1 MNKKFMNALLFSAAL
16 LSSGVIATSCK
27 DYDDD
32 IDELRNQDA
41 TLQSSLEEQLSA
53 VESSISSLQGA
64 QTGLQEDIT
73 AAQTAAQAAQT
84 AADNA
89 QDAAEKAE
97 QTAIAEAE
105 AAKEAALKAQ
115 EEAIAEVM
123 TNLNNAKAELQ
134 ALIENGVK
142 NLQGEIDANKEGIS
156 TNAENIKANQ
166 EAIAAV
172 KLDIAGI
179 QKQIES
185 LEAYQAT
192 SSKEISKLDNA
203 LQELNTNFAEAELNI
218 AENAKKIGE
227 LSLAVSDNT
236 ANIESAFTQ
245 IKGNADEIAAN
256 AAAIKENAE
265 KIAKLEAAIAAQE
278 KTLKEYTDNQIAAVQ
293 ENVDANKADIEKTQ
307 ADLAALK
314 ETVDALKYAT
324 PEEVAQVAEDIKKLN
339 EETLP
344 GIISDINDINS
355 NLEVLSTAIAR
366 GVTHV
371 SLVVGTGYDA
381 VEGVQDIWKDSELT
395 LLSAKAVRSW
405 TFGEGVVDNPVTF
418 TEGERIN
425 RTTKFLIR
433 VSPANA
439 TINDSDLQFIDS
451 EGNDLVAQGIVTATI
466 KPFEGV
472 LTRSA
477 VGTGNG
483 LFEVAVSI
491 NNPYDEAKFT
501 AATQLAGEKPSDD
514 PKNRLFAV
522 GIKDNTMKDVVRNV
536 VSEYQLTF
544 GLPNDET
551 NSTLAFTVND
561 KNVNTIQNRATGFDL
576 VDKDAKEYVWTSG
589 VADEPIFEGAKKNVE
604 EGDDRHSYKPLNVEA
619 FKPFTIQLSDEVMK
633 TATHFYVVVDR
644 GFLDGKDNQSEELA
658 WDAIEPNIVGID
670 KMYDVAET
678 GGKAEITINKNVND
692 IIGFRV
698 YAVNSNGT
706 LVDPDGRS
714 FYVQIGQAASSMS
727 WETFI
732 EANVVQTEMVS
743 DKRPMAE
750 AFSKIA
756 ANIDNSTSKWD
767 ATFEG
772 VNLNGTTYGELTGD
786 AFKLNFYDSKGNLLD
801 PTNNAS
807 DWEKVA
813 QIEAAFTQDAKDL
826 IDNYTYK
833 GVYTF
838 RDASKNVLYTLT
850 VNVTKTLPTAMPEA
864 FKPKTAQPFEGNVYT
879 CYLDWNGEAGDV
891 MGDKDLASVFYGL
904 KDEKTGHFDEAYTF
918 TFADSQAGAKE
929 GEYEDVEVVYN
940 AADGYNLS
948 VGADFISDGKEHALT
963 VGYNYGE
970 ISYRL
975 SDDGR
980 SYVTDEVE
988 VENTD
993 YAFKYVC
1000 VYDVQEWSWTKN
1012 FKGNVLTYRKD
1023 SKVTSDNIQGTSPV
1037 DQLYNATLTDIRETF
1052 KSLPAEGA
1060 EVVLYG
1066 TVGNDGKTID
1076 ESVVNEYFI
1085 PEITHNNYV
1094 ATINFKVNDAAQSD
1108 PGKGKTVNCIMRLT
1122 YKDKFGHAFDPD
1134 SNEGHVVIELPVTIK
1149 SAIE

>member
-16 LSSGVIATSCK
+16 LSSGVVATSCK

-53 VESSISSLQGA
+53 VESSISSLQTA
-64 QTGLQEDIT
+64 QTNLQNDID
-73 AAQTAAQAAQT
+73 AAKQAADEAAQAADE
-84 AADNA
+84 AAQA
-89 QDAAEKAE
+89 AAEAKQAALDG
-97 QTAIAEAE
+97 QAAAIEEATNLLN
-105 AAKEAALKAQ
+105 AAK
-115 EEAIAEVM
+115 
-123 TNLNNAKAELQ
+123 TELTE
-134 ALIENGVK
+134 LIQ
-142 NLQGEIDANKEGIS
+142 QG
-156 TNAENIKANQ
+156 
-166 EAIAAV
+166 
-172 KLDIAGI
+172 
-179 QKQIES
+179 
-185 LEAYQAT
+185 
-192 SSKEISKLDNA
+192 DNA
-203 LQELNTNFAEAELNI
+203 LQESIDAVAATLEQCEGQVESLMAFKSQTEETLASLDEAYKTLNTTVTGLSEKVTELNN
-218 AENAKKIGE
+218 EIGRIDA
-227 LSLAVSDNT
+227 AVIS
-236 ANIESAFTQ
+236 Q
-245 IKGNADEIAAN
+245 
-256 AAAIKENAE
+256 AAALDSYKQTN
-265 KIAKLEAAIAAQE
+265 
-278 KTLKEYTDNQIAAVQ
+278 DAAVEEIQ
-293 ENVDANKADIEKTQ
+293 GDL
-307 ADLAALK
+307 ADLAAQ
-314 ETVDALKYAT
+314 VDKWKGLDPAELEAMSGEIEQAKTDIAT
-324 PEEVAQVAEDIKKLN
+324 LN
-339 EETLP
+339 NQ
-344 GIISDINDINS
+344 IADINAE
-355 NLEVLSTAIAR
+355 LATLYTAIVK

-371 SLVVGTGYDA
+371 SLVVGSEYDA
-381 VEGVQDIWKDSELT
+381 VEGVQNIWDNSELT

-451 EGNDLVAQGIVTATI
+451 EGNDLIAQGIVTATI

-501 AATQLAGEKPSDD
+501 AATQLAGEKRSEE
-514 PKNRLFAV
+514 PKQRLFAV
-522 GIKDNTMKDVVRNV
+522 GIKDNTVKDVVRNV

-544 GLPNDET
+544 GFPGDET
-551 NSTLAFTVND
+551 SSTLGFTVDD
-561 KNVNTIQNRATGFDL
+561 KNVNTIQNRATDFDL
-576 VDKDAKEYVWTSG
+576 VDKDAKEYVWTNG
-589 VADEPIFEGAKKNVE
+589 VADEPIFEGSKVNVT
-604 EGDDRHSYKPLNVEA
+604 EGDDRHFYSPVNVEA
-619 FKPFTIQLSDEVMK
+619 FEPFTIQLNDEVMK

-644 GFLDGKDNQSEELA
+644 GFLDGSDNQSEELA
-658 WDAIEPNIVGID
+658 WDAIEPNIVGIN

-678 GGKAEITINKNVND
+678 SGKVEITINKNVND

-714 FYVQIGQAASSMS
+714 FYVQIGKATSSLS
-727 WETFI
+727 WETSI
-732 EANVVQTEMVS
+732 EANKVQSEMLS
-743 DKRPMAE
+743 SEWPGNLE
-750 AFSKIA
+750 AFKAIA
-756 ANIDNSTSKWD
+756 ENIDNTTSSWEAGFD
-767 ATFEG
+767 G
-772 VNLNGTTYGELTGD
+772 VYLFNDVYGELRGD
-786 AFKLNFYDSKGNLLD
+786 AFKLNFYDDKGNLLD
-801 PTNNAS
+801 PENNAA
-807 DWEKVA
+807 DWKKVA
-813 QIEAAFTQDAKDL
+813 TMKAQFTQDAKDL
-826 IDNYTYK
+826 IDNYTYE

-838 RDASKNVLYTLT
+838 RDAEKNVLYTMT
-850 VNVTKTLPTAMPEA
+850 VKVTKTLPTAMPEA
-864 FKPKTAQPFEGNVYT
+864 FKPKTAQPFEGGLYT

-891 MGDKDLASVFYGL
+891 KGDKDLASVFYGL
-904 KDEKTGHFDEAYTF
+904 KDEKSGQFDEAYTF

-940 AADGYNLS
+940 AAEGYNLS

-993 YAFKYVC
+993 YAFQYVC
-1000 VYDVQEWSWTKN
+1000 VYDVQTWAWKKGIKN
-1012 FKGNVLTYRKD
+1012 NTLTYRQAG
-1023 SKVTSDNIQGTSPV
+1023 SVTSDDIIGTSPV
-1037 DQLYNATLTDIRETF
+1037 DKLYNASLTSIRKTF
-1052 KSLPAEGA
+1052 EALPADGA

-1108 PGKGKTVNCIMRLT
+1108 PGEGKTVNCIMRLT
-1122 YKDKFGHAFDPD
+1122 YKDKFGHD
-1134 SNEGHVVIELPVTIK
+1134 VVIELPVTIK
-1149 SAIE
+1149 SAIVSE

>member
-16 LSSGVIATSCK
+16 LSSGVVATSCK

-53 VESSISSLQGA
+53 VESSISSLQTA
-64 QTGLQEDIT
+64 QTNLQNDID
-73 AAQTAAQAAQT
+73 AAKQAADEAAQAADE
-84 AADNA
+84 AAQA
-89 QDAAEKAE
+89 AAEAKQAALDG
-97 QTAIAEAE
+97 QAAAIEEATNLLN
-105 AAKEAALKAQ
+105 AAK
-115 EEAIAEVM
+115 
-123 TNLNNAKAELQ
+123 TELTE
-134 ALIENGVK
+134 LIQ
-142 NLQGEIDANKEGIS
+142 QG
-156 TNAENIKANQ
+156 
-166 EAIAAV
+166 
-172 KLDIAGI
+172 
-179 QKQIES
+179 
-185 LEAYQAT
+185 
-192 SSKEISKLDNA
+192 DNA
-203 LQELNTNFAEAELNI
+203 LQESIDAVAATLEQCEGQVESLMAFKSQTEETLASLDEAYKTLNTTVTGLSEKVTELNN
-218 AENAKKIGE
+218 EIGRIDA
-227 LSLAVSDNT
+227 AVIS
-236 ANIESAFTQ
+236 Q
-245 IKGNADEIAAN
+245 
-256 AAAIKENAE
+256 AAALDSYKQTN
-265 KIAKLEAAIAAQE
+265 
-278 KTLKEYTDNQIAAVQ
+278 DAAVEEIQ
-293 ENVDANKADIEKTQ
+293 GDL
-307 ADLAALK
+307 ADLAAQ
-314 ETVDALKYAT
+314 VDKWKGLDPAELEAMSGEIEQAKTDIAT
-324 PEEVAQVAEDIKKLN
+324 LN
-339 EETLP
+339 NQ
-344 GIISDINDINS
+344 IADINAE
-355 NLEVLSTAIAR
+355 LATLYTAIVK

-371 SLVVGTGYDA
+371 SLVVGSEYDA
-381 VEGVQDIWKDSELT
+381 VEGVQNIWDNSELT

-451 EGNDLVAQGIVTATI
+451 EGNDLIAQGIVTATI

-501 AATQLAGEKPSDD
+501 AATQLAGEKPSEE
-514 PKNRLFAV
+514 PKQRLFAV
-522 GIKDNTMKDVVRNV
+522 GIKDNTVKDVVRNV

-544 GLPNDET
+544 GFPGDET
-551 NSTLAFTVND
+551 SSTLGFTVDD
-561 KNVNTIQNRATGFDL
+561 KNVNTIQNRATDFDL
-576 VDKDAKEYVWTSG
+576 VDKDAKEYVWTNG
-589 VADEPIFEGAKKNVE
+589 VADEPIFEGSKVNVT
-604 EGDDRHSYKPLNVEA
+604 EGDDRHLYSPVNVEA
-619 FKPFTIQLSDEVMK
+619 FEPFTIQLNDEVMK

-644 GFLDGKDNQSEELA
+644 GFLDGSDNQSEELA
-658 WDAIEPNIVGID
+658 WDAIEPNIVGIN

-678 GGKAEITINKNVND
+678 SGKVEITINKNVND

-714 FYVQIGQAASSMS
+714 FYVQIGKATSSLS
-727 WETFI
+727 WETSI
-732 EANVVQTEMVS
+732 EANKVQSEMLS
-743 DKRPMAE
+743 SEWPGNLE
-750 AFSKIA
+750 AFKAIA
-756 ANIDNSTSKWD
+756 ENIDNTTSSWEAGFD
-767 ATFEG
+767 G
-772 VNLNGTTYGELTGD
+772 VYLFNDVYGELRGD
-786 AFKLNFYDSKGNLLD
+786 AFKLNFYDDKGNLLD
-801 PTNNAS
+801 PENNAA
-807 DWEKVA
+807 DWKKVA
-813 QIEAAFTQDAKDL
+813 TMKAQFTQDAKDL
-826 IDNYTYK
+826 IDNYTYE

-838 RDASKNVLYTLT
+838 RDAEKNVLYTMT
-850 VNVTKTLPTAMPEA
+850 VKVTKTLPTAMPEA
-864 FKPKTAQPFEGNVYT
+864 FKPKTAQPFEGGLYT

-891 MGDKDLASVFYGL
+891 KGDKDLASVFYGL
-904 KDEKTGHFDEAYTF
+904 KDEKSGQFDEAYTF

-940 AADGYNLS
+940 AAEGYNLS

-993 YAFKYVC
+993 YAFQYVC
-1000 VYDVQEWSWTKN
+1000 VYDVQTWAWKKGIKN
-1012 FKGNVLTYRKD
+1012 NTLTYRQAG
-1023 SKVTSDNIQGTSPV
+1023 SVTSDDIIGTSPV
-1037 DQLYNATLTDIRETF
+1037 DKLYNASLTSIRKTF
-1052 KSLPAEGA
+1052 EALPADGA

-1108 PGKGKTVNCIMRLT
+1108 PGEGKTVNCIMRLT
-1122 YKDKFGHAFDPD
+1122 YKDKFGHD
-1134 SNEGHVVIELPVTIK
+1134 VVIELPVTIK
-1149 SAIE
+1149 SAIVSE

>member
-16 LSSGVIATSCK
+16 LSSGVVATSCK

-53 VESSISSLQGA
+53 VESSISSLQTA
-64 QTGLQEDIT
+64 QTNLQNDID
-73 AAQTAAQAAQT
+73 AAKQAADEAAQAADE
-84 AADNA
+84 AAQA
-89 QDAAEKAE
+89 AAEAKQAALDG
-97 QTAIAEAE
+97 QAAAIEEATNLLN
-105 AAKEAALKAQ
+105 AAK
-115 EEAIAEVM
+115 
-123 TNLNNAKAELQ
+123 TELTE
-134 ALIENGVK
+134 LIQ
-142 NLQGEIDANKEGIS
+142 QG
-156 TNAENIKANQ
+156 
-166 EAIAAV
+166 
-172 KLDIAGI
+172 
-179 QKQIES
+179 
-185 LEAYQAT
+185 
-192 SSKEISKLDNA
+192 DNA
-203 LQELNTNFAEAELNI
+203 LQESIDAVAATLEQCEGQVESLMAFKSQTEETLASLDEAYKTLNTTVTGLSEKVTELNN
-218 AENAKKIGE
+218 EIGRIDA
-227 LSLAVSDNT
+227 AVIS
-236 ANIESAFTQ
+236 Q
-245 IKGNADEIAAN
+245 
-256 AAAIKENAE
+256 AAALDSYKQTN
-265 KIAKLEAAIAAQE
+265 
-278 KTLKEYTDNQIAAVQ
+278 DAAVEEIQ
-293 ENVDANKADIEKTQ
+293 GDL
-307 ADLAALK
+307 ADLAAQ
-314 ETVDALKYAT
+314 VDKWKGLDPAELEAMSGEIEQAKTDIAT
-324 PEEVAQVAEDIKKLN
+324 LN
-339 EETLP
+339 NQ
-344 GIISDINDINS
+344 IADINAE
-355 NLEVLSTAIAR
+355 LATLYTAIVK

-371 SLVVGTGYDA
+371 SLVVGSEYDA
-381 VEGVQDIWKDSELT
+381 VEGVQNIWDNSELT

-451 EGNDLVAQGIVTATI
+451 EGNDLIAQGIVTATI

-501 AATQLAGEKPSDD
+501 AATQLAGEKPSEE
-514 PKNRLFAV
+514 PKQRLFAV
-522 GIKDNTMKDVVRNV
+522 GIKDNTVKDVVRNV

-544 GLPNDET
+544 GFPGDET
-551 NSTLAFTVND
+551 SSTLGFTVDD
-561 KNVNTIQNRATGFDL
+561 KNVNTIQNRATDFDL
-576 VDKDAKEYVWTSG
+576 VDKDAKEYVWTNG
-589 VADEPIFEGAKKNVE
+589 VADEPIFEGSKVNVT
-604 EGDDRHSYKPLNVEA
+604 EGDDRHFYSPVNVEA
-619 FKPFTIQLSDEVMK
+619 FEPFTIQLNDEVMK

-644 GFLDGKDNQSEELA
+644 GFLDGSDNQSEELA
-658 WDAIEPNIVGID
+658 WDAIEPNIVGIN

-678 GGKAEITINKNVND
+678 SGKVEITINKNVND

-714 FYVQIGQAASSMS
+714 FYVQIGKATSSLS
-727 WETFI
+727 WETSI
-732 EANVVQTEMVS
+732 EANKVQSEMLS
-743 DKRPMAE
+743 SEWPGNLE
-750 AFSKIA
+750 AFKAIA
-756 ANIDNSTSKWD
+756 ENIDNTTSSWEAGFD
-767 ATFEG
+767 G
-772 VNLNGTTYGELTGD
+772 VYLFNDVYGELRGD
-786 AFKLNFYDSKGNLLD
+786 AFKLNFYDDKGNLLD
-801 PTNNAS
+801 PENNAA
-807 DWEKVA
+807 DWKKVA
-813 QIEAAFTQDAKDL
+813 TMKAQFTQDAKDL
-826 IDNYTYK
+826 IDNYTYE

-838 RDASKNVLYTLT
+838 RDAEKNVLYTMT
-850 VNVTKTLPTAMPEA
+850 VKVTKTLPTAMPEA
-864 FKPKTAQPFEGNVYT
+864 FKPKTAQPFEGGLYT

-891 MGDKDLASVFYGL
+891 KGDKDLASVFYGL
-904 KDEKTGHFDEAYTF
+904 KDEKSGQFDEAYTF

-940 AADGYNLS
+940 AAEGYNLS

-993 YAFKYVC
+993 YAFQYVC
-1000 VYDVQEWSWTKN
+1000 VYDVQTWAWKKGIKN
-1012 FKGNVLTYRKD
+1012 NTLTYRQAG
-1023 SKVTSDNIQGTSPV
+1023 SVTSDDIIGTSPV
-1037 DQLYNATLTDIRETF
+1037 DKLYNASLTSIRKTF
-1052 KSLPAEGA
+1052 EALPADGA

-1108 PGKGKTVNCIMRLT
+1108 PGEGKTVNCIMRLT
-1122 YKDKFGHAFDPD
+1122 YKDKFGHD
-1134 SNEGHVVIELPVTIK
+1134 VVIELPVTIK
-1149 SAIE
+1149 SAIVSE

>member
-16 LSSGVIATSCK
+16 LSSGVVATSCK

-53 VESSISSLQGA
+53 VESSISSLQTA
-64 QTGLQEDIT
+64 QTNLQNDID
-73 AAQTAAQAAQT
+73 AAKQAADEAAQAADE
-84 AADNA
+84 AAQA
-89 QDAAEKAE
+89 AAEAKQAALDG
-97 QTAIAEAE
+97 QAAAIEEATNLLN
-105 AAKEAALKAQ
+105 AAK
-115 EEAIAEVM
+115 
-123 TNLNNAKAELQ
+123 TELTE
-134 ALIENGVK
+134 LIQ
-142 NLQGEIDANKEGIS
+142 QG
-156 TNAENIKANQ
+156 
-166 EAIAAV
+166 
-172 KLDIAGI
+172 
-179 QKQIES
+179 
-185 LEAYQAT
+185 
-192 SSKEISKLDNA
+192 DNA
-203 LQELNTNFAEAELNI
+203 LQESIDAVAATLEQCEGQVESLMAFKSQTEETLASLDEAYKTLNTTVTGLSEKVTELNN
-218 AENAKKIGE
+218 EIGRIDA
-227 LSLAVSDNT
+227 AVIS
-236 ANIESAFTQ
+236 Q
-245 IKGNADEIAAN
+245 
-256 AAAIKENAE
+256 AAALDSYKQTN
-265 KIAKLEAAIAAQE
+265 
-278 KTLKEYTDNQIAAVQ
+278 DAAVEEIQ
-293 ENVDANKADIEKTQ
+293 GDL
-307 ADLAALK
+307 ADLAAQ
-314 ETVDALKYAT
+314 VDKWKGLDPAELEAMSGEIEQAKTDIAT
-324 PEEVAQVAEDIKKLN
+324 LN
-339 EETLP
+339 NQ
-344 GIISDINDINS
+344 IADINAE
-355 NLEVLSTAIAR
+355 LATLYTAIVK

-371 SLVVGTGYDA
+371 SLVVGSEYDA
-381 VEGVQDIWKDSELT
+381 VEGVQNIWDNSELT

-451 EGNDLVAQGIVTATI
+451 EGNDLIAQGIVTATI

-501 AATQLAGEKPSDD
+501 AATQLAGEKPSEE
-514 PKNRLFAV
+514 PKQRLFAV
-522 GIKDNTMKDVVRNV
+522 GIKDNTVKDVVRNV

-544 GLPNDET
+544 GFPGDET
-551 NSTLAFTVND
+551 SSTLGFTVDD
-561 KNVNTIQNRATGFDL
+561 KNVNTIQNRATDFDL
-576 VDKDAKEYVWTSG
+576 VDKDAKEYVWTNG
-589 VADEPIFEGAKKNVE
+589 VADEPIFEGSKVNVT
-604 EGDDRHSYKPLNVEA
+604 EGDDRHFYSPVNVEA
-619 FKPFTIQLSDEVMK
+619 FEPFTIQLNDEVMK

-644 GFLDGKDNQSEELA
+644 GFLDGSDNQSEELA
-658 WDAIEPNIVGID
+658 WDAIEPNIVGIN

-678 GGKAEITINKNVND
+678 SGKVEITINKNVND

-714 FYVQIGQAASSMS
+714 FYVQIGKATSSLS
-727 WETFI
+727 WETSI
-732 EANVVQTEMVS
+732 EANKVQSEMLS
-743 DKRPMAE
+743 SEWPGNLE
-750 AFSKIA
+750 AFKAIVE
-756 ANIDNSTSKWD
+756 NIDNTTSSWEAGFD
-767 ATFEG
+767 G
-772 VNLNGTTYGELTGD
+772 VYLFNDVYGELRGD
-786 AFKLNFYDSKGNLLD
+786 AFKLNFYDDKGNLLD
-801 PTNNAS
+801 PENNAA
-807 DWEKVA
+807 DWKKVA
-813 QIEAAFTQDAKDL
+813 TMKAQFTQDAKDL
-826 IDNYTYK
+826 IDNYTYE

-838 RDASKNVLYTLT
+838 RDAEKNVLYTMT
-850 VNVTKTLPTAMPEA
+850 VKVTKTLPTAMPEA
-864 FKPKTAQPFEGNVYT
+864 FKPKTAQPFEGGLYT

-891 MGDKDLASVFYGL
+891 KGDKDLASVFYGL
-904 KDEKTGHFDEAYTF
+904 KDEKSGQFDEAYTF

-940 AADGYNLS
+940 AAEGYNLS

-993 YAFKYVC
+993 YAFQYVC
-1000 VYDVQEWSWTKN
+1000 VYDVQTWAWKKGIKN
-1012 FKGNVLTYRKD
+1012 NTLTYRQAG
-1023 SKVTSDNIQGTSPV
+1023 SVTSDDIIGTSPV
-1037 DQLYNATLTDIRETF
+1037 DKLYNASLTSIRKTF
-1052 KSLPAEGA
+1052 EALPADGA

-1108 PGKGKTVNCIMRLT
+1108 PGEGKTVNCIMRLT
-1122 YKDKFGHAFDPD
+1122 YKDKFGHD
-1134 SNEGHVVIELPVTIK
+1134 VVIELPVTIK
-1149 SAIE
+1149 SAIVSE

>member
-1 MNKKFMNALLFSAAL
+1 MNALLFSAAL
-16 LSSGVIATSCK
+16 LSSGVVATSCK

-53 VESSISSLQGA
+53 VESSISSLQTA
-64 QTGLQEDIT
+64 QTNLQNDID
-73 AAQTAAQAAQT
+73 AAKQAADEAAQAADE
-84 AADNA
+84 AAQA
-89 QDAAEKAE
+89 AAEAKQAALDG
-97 QTAIAEAE
+97 QAAAIEEATNLLN
-105 AAKEAALKAQ
+105 AAK
-115 EEAIAEVM
+115 
-123 TNLNNAKAELQ
+123 TELTE
-134 ALIENGVK
+134 LIQ
-142 NLQGEIDANKEGIS
+142 QG
-156 TNAENIKANQ
+156 
-166 EAIAAV
+166 
-172 KLDIAGI
+172 
-179 QKQIES
+179 
-185 LEAYQAT
+185 
-192 SSKEISKLDNA
+192 DNA
-203 LQELNTNFAEAELNI
+203 LQESIDAVAATLEQCEGQVESLMAFKSQTEETLASLDEAYKTLNTTVTGLSEKVTELNN
-218 AENAKKIGE
+218 EIGRIDA
-227 LSLAVSDNT
+227 AVIS
-236 ANIESAFTQ
+236 Q
-245 IKGNADEIAAN
+245 
-256 AAAIKENAE
+256 AAALDSYKQTN
-265 KIAKLEAAIAAQE
+265 
-278 KTLKEYTDNQIAAVQ
+278 DAAVEEIQ
-293 ENVDANKADIEKTQ
+293 GDL
-307 ADLAALK
+307 ADLAAQ
-314 ETVDALKYAT
+314 VDKWKGLDPAELEAMSGEIEQAKTDIAT
-324 PEEVAQVAEDIKKLN
+324 LN
-339 EETLP
+339 NQ
-344 GIISDINDINS
+344 IADINAE
-355 NLEVLSTAIAR
+355 LATLYTAIVK

-371 SLVVGTGYDA
+371 SLVVGSEYDA
-381 VEGVQDIWKDSELT
+381 VEGVQNIWDNSELT

-451 EGNDLVAQGIVTATI
+451 EGNDLIAQGIVTATI

-501 AATQLAGEKPSDD
+501 AATQLAGEKPSEE
-514 PKNRLFAV
+514 PKQRLFAV
-522 GIKDNTMKDVVRNV
+522 GIKDNTVKDVVRNV

-544 GLPNDET
+544 GFPGDET
-551 NSTLAFTVND
+551 SSTLGFTVDD
-561 KNVNTIQNRATGFDL
+561 KNVNTIQNRATDFDL
-576 VDKDAKEYVWTSG
+576 VDKDAKEYVWTNG
-589 VADEPIFEGAKKNVE
+589 VADEPIFEGSKVNVT
-604 EGDDRHSYKPLNVEA
+604 EGDDRHLYSPVNVEA
-619 FKPFTIQLSDEVMK
+619 FEPFTIQLNDEVMK

-644 GFLDGKDNQSEELA
+644 GFLDGSDNQSEELA
-658 WDAIEPNIVGID
+658 WDAIEPNIVGIN

-678 GGKAEITINKNVND
+678 SGKVEITINKNVND

-714 FYVQIGQAASSMS
+714 FYVQIGKATSSLS
-727 WETFI
+727 WETSI
-732 EANVVQTEMVS
+732 EANKVQSEMLS
-743 DKRPMAE
+743 SEWPGNLE
-750 AFSKIA
+750 AFKAIA
-756 ANIDNSTSKWD
+756 ENIDNTTSSWEAGFD
-767 ATFEG
+767 G
-772 VNLNGTTYGELTGD
+772 VYLFNDVYGELRGD
-786 AFKLNFYDSKGNLLD
+786 AFKLNFYDDKGNLLD
-801 PTNNAS
+801 PENNAA
-807 DWEKVA
+807 DWKKVA
-813 QIEAAFTQDAKDL
+813 TMKAQFTQDAKDL
-826 IDNYTYK
+826 IDNYTYE

-838 RDASKNVLYTLT
+838 RDAEKNVLYTMT
-850 VNVTKTLPTAMPEA
+850 VKVTKTLPTAMPEA
-864 FKPKTAQPFEGNVYT
+864 FKPKTAQPFEGGLYT

-891 MGDKDLASVFYGL
+891 KGDKDLASVFYGL
-904 KDEKTGHFDEAYTF
+904 KDEKSGQFDEAYTF

-940 AADGYNLS
+940 AAEGYNLS

-993 YAFKYVC
+993 YAFQYVC
-1000 VYDVQEWSWTKN
+1000 VYDVQTWAWKKGIKN
-1012 FKGNVLTYRKD
+1012 NTLTYRQAG
-1023 SKVTSDNIQGTSPV
+1023 SVTSDDIIGTSPV
-1037 DQLYNATLTDIRETF
+1037 DKLYNASLTSIRKTF
-1052 KSLPAEGA
+1052 EALPADGA

-1108 PGKGKTVNCIMRLT
+1108 PGEGKTVNCIMRLT
-1122 YKDKFGHAFDPD
+1122 YKDKFGHD
-1134 SNEGHVVIELPVTIK
+1134 VVIELPVTIK
-1149 SAIE
+1149 SAIVSE

>member
-16 LSSGVIATSCK
+16 LSSGVVATSCK

-53 VESSISSLQGA
+53 VESSISSLQTA
-64 QTGLQEDIT
+64 QTNLQNDID
-73 AAQTAAQAAQT
+73 AAKQAADEAAQAADE
-84 AADNA
+84 AAQA
-89 QDAAEKAE
+89 AAEAKQAALDG
-97 QTAIAEAE
+97 QAAAIEEATNLLN
-105 AAKEAALKAQ
+105 AAK
-115 EEAIAEVM
+115 
-123 TNLNNAKAELQ
+123 TELTE
-134 ALIENGVK
+134 LIQ
-142 NLQGEIDANKEGIS
+142 QG
-156 TNAENIKANQ
+156 
-166 EAIAAV
+166 
-172 KLDIAGI
+172 
-179 QKQIES
+179 
-185 LEAYQAT
+185 
-192 SSKEISKLDNA
+192 DNA
-203 LQELNTNFAEAELNI
+203 LQESIDAVAATLEQCEGQVESLMAFKSQTEETLASLDEAYKTLNTTVTGLSEKVTELNN
-218 AENAKKIGE
+218 EIGRIDA
-227 LSLAVSDNT
+227 AVIS
-236 ANIESAFTQ
+236 Q
-245 IKGNADEIAAN
+245 
-256 AAAIKENAE
+256 AAALDSYKQTN
-265 KIAKLEAAIAAQE
+265 
-278 KTLKEYTDNQIAAVQ
+278 DAAVEEIQ
-293 ENVDANKADIEKTQ
+293 GDL
-307 ADLAALK
+307 ADLAAQ
-314 ETVDALKYAT
+314 VDKWKGLDPAELEAMSGEIEQAKTDIAT
-324 PEEVAQVAEDIKKLN
+324 LN
-339 EETLP
+339 NQ
-344 GIISDINDINS
+344 IADINAE
-355 NLEVLSTAIAR
+355 LATLYTAIVK

-371 SLVVGTGYDA
+371 SLVVGSEYDT
-381 VEGVQDIWKDSELT
+381 VEGVQNIWDNSELT

-451 EGNDLVAQGIVTATI
+451 EGNDLIAQGIVTATI

-501 AATQLAGEKPSDD
+501 AATQLAGEKPSEE
-514 PKNRLFAV
+514 PKQRLFAV
-522 GIKDNTMKDVVRNV
+522 GIKDNTVKDVVRNV

-544 GLPNDET
+544 GFPGDET
-551 NSTLAFTVND
+551 SSTLGFTVDD
-561 KNVNTIQNRATGFDL
+561 KNVNTIQNRATDFDL
-576 VDKDAKEYVWTSG
+576 VDKDAKEYVWTNG
-589 VADEPIFEGAKKNVE
+589 VADEPIFEGSKVNVT
-604 EGDDRHSYKPLNVEA
+604 EGDDRHFYSPVNVEA
-619 FKPFTIQLSDEVMK
+619 FEPFTIQLNDEVMK

-644 GFLDGKDNQSEELA
+644 GFLDGSDNQSEELA
-658 WDAIEPNIVGID
+658 WDAIEPNIVGIN

-678 GGKAEITINKNVND
+678 SGKVEITINKNVND

-714 FYVQIGQAASSMS
+714 FYVQIGKATSSLS
-727 WETFI
+727 WETSI
-732 EANVVQTEMVS
+732 EANKVQSEMLS
-743 DKRPMAE
+743 SEWPGNLE
-750 AFSKIA
+750 AFKAIA
-756 ANIDNSTSKWD
+756 ENIDNTTSSWEAGFD
-767 ATFEG
+767 G
-772 VNLNGTTYGELTGD
+772 VYLFNDVYGELRGD
-786 AFKLNFYDSKGNLLD
+786 AFKLNFYDDKGNLLD
-801 PTNNAS
+801 PENNAA
-807 DWEKVA
+807 DWKKVA
-813 QIEAAFTQDAKDL
+813 TMKAQFTQDAKDL
-826 IDNYTYK
+826 IDNYTYE

-838 RDASKNVLYTLT
+838 RDAEKNVLYTMT
-850 VNVTKTLPTAMPEA
+850 VKVTKTLPTAMPEA
-864 FKPKTAQPFEGNVYT
+864 FKPKTAQPFEGGLYT

-891 MGDKDLASVFYGL
+891 KGDKDLASVFYGL
-904 KDEKTGHFDEAYTF
+904 KDEKSGQFDEAYTF

-940 AADGYNLS
+940 AAEGYNLS

-993 YAFKYVC
+993 YAFQYVC
-1000 VYDVQEWSWTKN
+1000 VYDVQTWAWKKGIKKN
-1012 FKGNVLTYRKD
+1012 TLTYRQAG
-1023 SKVTSDNIQGTSPV
+1023 SVTSDDIIGTSPV
-1037 DQLYNATLTDIRETF
+1037 DKLYNVSLTEIRKTF
-1052 KSLPAEGA
+1052 EALPADGA

-1108 PGKGKTVNCIMRLT
+1108 PGEGKTVNCIMRLT
-1122 YKDKFGHAFDPD
+1122 YKDKFGHD
-1134 SNEGHVVIELPVTIK
+1134 VVIELPVTIK
-1149 SAIE
+1149 SAIVSE

>member
-16 LSSGVIATSCK
+16 LSSGVVATSCK

-53 VESSISSLQGA
+53 VESSISSLQTA
-64 QTGLQEDIT
+64 QTNLQNDID
-73 AAQTAAQAAQT
+73 AAKQAADEAAQAADE
-84 AADNA
+84 AAQA
-89 QDAAEKAE
+89 AAEAKQAALDG
-97 QTAIAEAE
+97 QAAAIEEATNLLN
-105 AAKEAALKAQ
+105 AAK
-115 EEAIAEVM
+115 
-123 TNLNNAKAELQ
+123 TELTE
-134 ALIENGVK
+134 LIQ
-142 NLQGEIDANKEGIS
+142 QG
-156 TNAENIKANQ
+156 
-166 EAIAAV
+166 
-172 KLDIAGI
+172 
-179 QKQIES
+179 
-185 LEAYQAT
+185 
-192 SSKEISKLDNA
+192 DNA
-203 LQELNTNFAEAELNI
+203 LQESIDAVAATLEQCEGQVESLMAFKSQTEETLASLDEAYKTLNTTVTGLSEKVTELNN
-218 AENAKKIGE
+218 EIGRIDA
-227 LSLAVSDNT
+227 AVIS
-236 ANIESAFTQ
+236 Q
-245 IKGNADEIAAN
+245 
-256 AAAIKENAE
+256 AAALDSYKQTN
-265 KIAKLEAAIAAQE
+265 
-278 KTLKEYTDNQIAAVQ
+278 DAAVEEIQ
-293 ENVDANKADIEKTQ
+293 GDL
-307 ADLAALK
+307 ADLAAQ
-314 ETVDALKYAT
+314 VDKWKGLDPAELEAMSGEIEQAKTDIAT
-324 PEEVAQVAEDIKKLN
+324 LN
-339 EETLP
+339 NQ
-344 GIISDINDINS
+344 IADINAE
-355 NLEVLSTAIAR
+355 LATLYTAIVK

-371 SLVVGTGYDA
+371 SLVVGSEYDA
-381 VEGVQDIWKDSELT
+381 VEGVQNIWDNSELT

-451 EGNDLVAQGIVTATI
+451 EGNDLIAQGIVTATI

-501 AATQLAGEKPSDD
+501 AATQLAGEKPSEE
-514 PKNRLFAV
+514 PKQRLFAV
-522 GIKDNTMKDVVRNV
+522 GIKDNTVKDVVRNV

-544 GLPNDET
+544 GFPGDET
-551 NSTLAFTVND
+551 SSTLGFTVDD
-561 KNVNTIQNRATGFDL
+561 KNVNTIQNRATDFDL
-576 VDKDAKEYVWTSG
+576 VDKDAKEYVWTNG
-589 VADEPIFEGAKKNVE
+589 VADEPIFEGSKVNVT
-604 EGDDRHSYKPLNVEA
+604 EGDDRHFYSPVNVEA
-619 FKPFTIQLSDEVMK
+619 FEPFTIQLNDEVMK

-644 GFLDGKDNQSEELA
+644 GFLDGSDNQSEELA
-658 WDAIEPNIVGID
+658 WDAIEPNIVGIN

-678 GGKAEITINKNVND
+678 SGKVEITINKNVND

-714 FYVQIGQAASSMS
+714 FYVQIGKATSSLS
-727 WETFI
+727 WETSI
-732 EANVVQTEMVS
+732 EANKVQSEMLS
-743 DKRPMAE
+743 SEWPGNLE
-750 AFSKIA
+750 AFKAIA
-756 ANIDNSTSKWD
+756 ENIDNTTSSWEAGFD
-767 ATFEG
+767 G
-772 VNLNGTTYGELTGD
+772 VYLFNDVYGELRGD
-786 AFKLNFYDSKGNLLD
+786 AFKLNFYDDKGNLLD
-801 PTNNAS
+801 PENNAA
-807 DWEKVA
+807 DWKKVA
-813 QIEAAFTQDAKDL
+813 TMKAQFTQDAKDL
-826 IDNYTYK
+826 IDNYTYE

-838 RDASKNVLYTLT
+838 RDAEKNVLYTMT
-850 VNVTKTLPTAMPEA
+850 VKVTKTLPTAMPEA
-864 FKPKTAQPFEGNVYT
+864 FKPKTAQPFEGGLYT
-879 CYLDWNGEAGDV
+879 CYLDWNGEAGAV

-904 KDEKTGHFDEAYTF
+904 KDEKSGQFDEAYTF

-940 AADGYNLS
+940 AVEGYNLS

-993 YAFKYVC
+993 YAFQYVC
-1000 VYDVQEWSWTKN
+1000 VYDVQTWAWTKN
-1012 FKGNVLTYRKD
+1012 FKGNTLTYKQAG
-1023 SKVTSDNIQGTSPV
+1023 KVTSDNIQGTSPV
-1037 DQLYNATLTDIRETF
+1037 DKAYNATLTDIRKTF
-1052 KSLPAEGA
+1052 QSLPAEGA

-1085 PEITHNNYV
+1085 PVITHNNYV
-1094 ATINFKVNDAAQSD
+1094 ATIDFKVNDAAESD

-1149 SAIE
+1149 SAIVSE

>member
-53 VESSISSLQGA
+53 VESSISSLQTA
-64 QTGLQEDIT
+64 QTNLQNDID
-73 AAQTAAQAAQT
+73 AAKQAADEAAQAADE
-84 AADNA
+84 AAQA
-89 QDAAEKAE
+89 AAEAKQAALDG
-97 QTAIAEAE
+97 QAAAIEEATNLLN
-105 AAKEAALKAQ
+105 AAK
-115 EEAIAEVM
+115 
-123 TNLNNAKAELQ
+123 TELTE
-134 ALIENGVK
+134 LIQ
-142 NLQGEIDANKEGIS
+142 QG
-156 TNAENIKANQ
+156 
-166 EAIAAV
+166 
-172 KLDIAGI
+172 
-179 QKQIES
+179 
-185 LEAYQAT
+185 
-192 SSKEISKLDNA
+192 DNA
-203 LQELNTNFAEAELNI
+203 LQESIDAVAATLEQCEGQVESLMAFKSQTEETLASLDEAYKTLNTTVTGLSEKVTELNN
-218 AENAKKIGE
+218 EIGRIDA
-227 LSLAVSDNT
+227 AVIS
-236 ANIESAFTQ
+236 Q
-245 IKGNADEIAAN
+245 
-256 AAAIKENAE
+256 AAALDSYKQTN
-265 KIAKLEAAIAAQE
+265 
-278 KTLKEYTDNQIAAVQ
+278 DAAVEEIQ
-293 ENVDANKADIEKTQ
+293 GDL
-307 ADLAALK
+307 ADLAAQ
-314 ETVDALKYAT
+314 VDKWKGLDPAELEAMSGEIEQAKTDIAT
-324 PEEVAQVAEDIKKLN
+324 LN
-339 EETLP
+339 NQ
-344 GIISDINDINS
+344 IADINAE
-355 NLEVLSTAIAR
+355 LATLYTAIVK

-371 SLVVGTGYDA
+371 SLVVGSEYDA
-381 VEGVQDIWKDSELT
+381 VEGVQNIWDNSELT

-451 EGNDLVAQGIVTATI
+451 EGNDLIAQGIVTATI

-501 AATQLAGEKPSDD
+501 AATQLAGEKPSEE
-514 PKNRLFAV
+514 PKQRLFAV
-522 GIKDNTMKDVVRNV
+522 GIKDNTVKDVVRNV

-544 GLPNDET
+544 GFPGDET
-551 NSTLAFTVND
+551 SSTLGFTVDD
-561 KNVNTIQNRATGFDL
+561 KNVNTIQNRATDFDL
-576 VDKDAKEYVWTSG
+576 VDKDAKEYVWTNG
-589 VADEPIFEGAKKNVE
+589 VADEPIFEGSKVNVT
-604 EGDDRHSYKPLNVEA
+604 EGDDRHFYSPVNVEA
-619 FKPFTIQLSDEVMK
+619 FEPFTIQLNDEVMK

-644 GFLDGKDNQSEELA
+644 GFLDGSDNQSEELA
-658 WDAIEPNIVGID
+658 WDAIEPNIVGIN

-678 GGKAEITINKNVND
+678 SGKVEITINKNVND

-714 FYVQIGQAASSMS
+714 FYVQIGKATSSLS
-727 WETFI
+727 WETSI
-732 EANVVQTEMVS
+732 EANKVQSEMLS
-743 DKRPMAE
+743 SEWPGNLE
-750 AFSKIA
+750 AFKAIA
-756 ANIDNSTSKWD
+756 ENIDNTTSSWEAGFD
-767 ATFEG
+767 G
-772 VNLNGTTYGELTGD
+772 VYLFNDVYGELRGD
-786 AFKLNFYDSKGNLLD
+786 AFKLNFYDDKGNLLD
-801 PTNNAS
+801 PENNAA
-807 DWEKVA
+807 DWKKVA
-813 QIEAAFTQDAKDL
+813 TMKAQFTQDAKDL
-826 IDNYTYK
+826 IDNYTYE

-838 RDASKNVLYTLT
+838 RDAEKNVLYTMT
-850 VNVTKTLPTAMPEA
+850 VKVTKTLPTAMPEA
-864 FKPKTAQPFEGNVYT
+864 FKPKTAQPFEGGLYT

-891 MGDKDLASVFYGL
+891 KGDKDLASVFYGL
-904 KDEKTGHFDEAYTF
+904 KDEKSGQFDEAYTF

-940 AADGYNLS
+940 AAEGYNLS

-993 YAFKYVC
+993 YAFQYVC
-1000 VYDVQEWSWTKN
+1000 VYDVQTWAWKKGIKN
-1012 FKGNVLTYRKD
+1012 NTLTYRQAG
-1023 SKVTSDNIQGTSPV
+1023 SVTSDDIIGTSPV
-1037 DQLYNATLTDIRETF
+1037 DKLYNASLTSIRKTF
-1052 KSLPAEGA
+1052 EALPADGA

-1108 PGKGKTVNCIMRLT
+1108 PGEGKTVNCIMRLT
-1122 YKDKFGHAFDPD
+1122 YKDKFGHD
-1134 SNEGHVVIELPVTIK
+1134 VVIELPVTIK
-1149 SAIE
+1149 SAIVSE

>member
-16 LSSGVIATSCK
+16 LSSGVVATSCK

-53 VESSISSLQGA
+53 VESSISSLQTA
-64 QTGLQEDIT
+64 QTNLQNDID
-73 AAQTAAQAAQT
+73 AAKQAADEAAQAADE
-84 AADNA
+84 AAQA
-89 QDAAEKAE
+89 AAEAKQAALDG
-97 QTAIAEAE
+97 QAAAIEEATNLLN
-105 AAKEAALKAQ
+105 AAK
-115 EEAIAEVM
+115 
-123 TNLNNAKAELQ
+123 TELTE
-134 ALIENGVK
+134 LIQ
-142 NLQGEIDANKEGIS
+142 QG
-156 TNAENIKANQ
+156 
-166 EAIAAV
+166 
-172 KLDIAGI
+172 
-179 QKQIES
+179 
-185 LEAYQAT
+185 
-192 SSKEISKLDNA
+192 DNA
-203 LQELNTNFAEAELNI
+203 LQESIDAVAAILEQCEGQVESLMAFKSQTEETLASLDEAYKTLNTTVTGLSEKVTELNN
-218 AENAKKIGE
+218 EIGRIDA
-227 LSLAVSDNT
+227 AVIS
-236 ANIESAFTQ
+236 Q
-245 IKGNADEIAAN
+245 
-256 AAAIKENAE
+256 AAALDSYKQTN
-265 KIAKLEAAIAAQE
+265 
-278 KTLKEYTDNQIAAVQ
+278 DAAVEEIQ
-293 ENVDANKADIEKTQ
+293 GDL
-307 ADLAALK
+307 ADLAAQ
-314 ETVDALKYAT
+314 VDKWKGLDPAELEAMSGEIEQAKTDIAT
-324 PEEVAQVAEDIKKLN
+324 LN
-339 EETLP
+339 NQ
-344 GIISDINDINS
+344 IADINAE
-355 NLEVLSTAIAR
+355 LATLYTAIVK

-371 SLVVGTGYDA
+371 SLVVGSEYDA
-381 VEGVQDIWKDSELT
+381 VEGVQNIWDNSELT

-451 EGNDLVAQGIVTATI
+451 EGNDLIAQGIVTATI

-501 AATQLAGEKPSDD
+501 AATQLAGEKPSEE
-514 PKNRLFAV
+514 PKQRLFAV
-522 GIKDNTMKDVVRNV
+522 GIKDNTVKDVVRNV

-544 GLPNDET
+544 GFPGDET
-551 NSTLAFTVND
+551 SSTLGFTVDD
-561 KNVNTIQNRATGFDL
+561 KNVNTIQNRATDFDL
-576 VDKDAKEYVWTSG
+576 VDKDAKEYVWTNG
-589 VADEPIFEGAKKNVE
+589 VADEPIFEGSKVNVT
-604 EGDDRHSYKPLNVEA
+604 EGDDRHFYSPVNVEA
-619 FKPFTIQLSDEVMK
+619 FEPFTIQLNDEVMK

-644 GFLDGKDNQSEELA
+644 GFLDGSDNQSEELA
-658 WDAIEPNIVGID
+658 WDAIEPNIVGIN

-678 GGKAEITINKNVND
+678 SGKVEITINKNVND

-714 FYVQIGQAASSMS
+714 FYVQIGKATSSLS
-727 WETFI
+727 WETSI
-732 EANVVQTEMVS
+732 EANKVQSEMLS
-743 DKRPMAE
+743 SEWPGNLE
-750 AFSKIA
+750 AFKAIA
-756 ANIDNSTSKWD
+756 ENIDNTTSSWEAGFD
-767 ATFEG
+767 G
-772 VNLNGTTYGELTGD
+772 VYLFNDVYGELRGD
-786 AFKLNFYDSKGNLLD
+786 AFKLNFYDDKGNLLD
-801 PTNNAS
+801 PENNAA
-807 DWEKVA
+807 DWKKVA
-813 QIEAAFTQDAKDL
+813 TMKAQFTQDAKDL
-826 IDNYTYK
+826 IDNYTYE

-838 RDASKNVLYTLT
+838 RDAEKNVLYTMT
-850 VNVTKTLPTAMPEA
+850 VKVTKTLPTAMPEA
-864 FKPKTAQPFEGNVYT
+864 FKPKTAQPFEGGLYT

-891 MGDKDLASVFYGL
+891 KGDKDLASVFYGL
-904 KDEKTGHFDEAYTF
+904 KDEKSGQFDEAYTF
-918 TFADSQAGAKE
+918 TFADSQVGAKE

-940 AADGYNLS
+940 AAEGYNLS

-993 YAFKYVC
+993 YAFQYVC
-1000 VYDVQEWSWTKN
+1000 VYDVQTWAWKKGIKN
-1012 FKGNVLTYRKD
+1012 NTLTYRQAG
-1023 SKVTSDNIQGTSPV
+1023 SVTSDDIIGTSPV
-1037 DQLYNATLTDIRETF
+1037 DKLYNASLTSIRKTF
-1052 KSLPAEGA
+1052 EALPADGA

-1108 PGKGKTVNCIMRLT
+1108 PGEGKTVNCIMRLT
-1122 YKDKFGHAFDPD
+1122 YKDKFGHD
-1134 SNEGHVVIELPVTIK
+1134 VVIELPVTIK
-1149 SAIE
+1149 SAIVSE

>member
-16 LSSGVIATSCK
+16 LSSGVVATSCK

-53 VESSISSLQGA
+53 VESSISSLQTA
-64 QTGLQEDIT
+64 QTNLQNDID
-73 AAQTAAQAAQT
+73 AAKQAADEAAQAADE
-84 AADNA
+84 AAQA
-89 QDAAEKAE
+89 AAEAKQAALDG
-97 QTAIAEAE
+97 QAAAIEEATNLLN
-105 AAKEAALKAQ
+105 AAK
-115 EEAIAEVM
+115 
-123 TNLNNAKAELQ
+123 TELTE
-134 ALIENGVK
+134 LIQ
-142 NLQGEIDANKEGIS
+142 QG
-156 TNAENIKANQ
+156 
-166 EAIAAV
+166 
-172 KLDIAGI
+172 
-179 QKQIES
+179 
-185 LEAYQAT
+185 
-192 SSKEISKLDNA
+192 DNA
-203 LQELNTNFAEAELNI
+203 LQESIDAVAATLEQCEGQVESLMAFKSQTEETLASLDEAYKTLNTTVTGLSEKVTELNN
-218 AENAKKIGE
+218 EIGRIDA
-227 LSLAVSDNT
+227 AVIS
-236 ANIESAFTQ
+236 Q
-245 IKGNADEIAAN
+245 
-256 AAAIKENAE
+256 AAALDSYKQTN
-265 KIAKLEAAIAAQE
+265 
-278 KTLKEYTDNQIAAVQ
+278 DAAVEEIQ
-293 ENVDANKADIEKTQ
+293 GDL
-307 ADLAALK
+307 ADLAAQ
-314 ETVDALKYAT
+314 VDKWKGLDPAELEAMSGEIEQAKTDIAT
-324 PEEVAQVAEDIKKLN
+324 LN
-339 EETLP
+339 NQ
-344 GIISDINDINS
+344 IADINAE
-355 NLEVLSTAIAR
+355 LATLYTAIVK

-371 SLVVGTGYDA
+371 SLVVGSEYDA
-381 VEGVQDIWKDSELT
+381 VEGVQNIWDNSELT

-451 EGNDLVAQGIVTATI
+451 EGNDLIAQDIVTATI

-501 AATQLAGEKPSDD
+501 AATQLAGEKPSEE
-514 PKNRLFAV
+514 PKQRLFAV
-522 GIKDNTMKDVVRNV
+522 GIKDNTVKDVVRNV

-544 GLPNDET
+544 GFPGDET
-551 NSTLAFTVND
+551 SSTLGFTVDD
-561 KNVNTIQNRATGFDL
+561 KNVNTIQNRATDFDL
-576 VDKDAKEYVWTSG
+576 VDKDAKEYVWTNG
-589 VADEPIFEGAKKNVE
+589 VADEPIFEGSKVNVT
-604 EGDDRHSYKPLNVEA
+604 EGDDRHFYSPVNVEA
-619 FKPFTIQLSDEVMK
+619 FEPFTIQLNDEVMK

-644 GFLDGKDNQSEELA
+644 GFLDGSDNQSEELA
-658 WDAIEPNIVGID
+658 WDAIEPNIVGIN

-678 GGKAEITINKNVND
+678 SGKVEITINKNVND

-714 FYVQIGQAASSMS
+714 FYVQIGKATSSLS
-727 WETFI
+727 WETSI
-732 EANVVQTEMVS
+732 EANKVQSEMLS
-743 DKRPMAE
+743 SEWPGNLE
-750 AFSKIA
+750 AFKAIA
-756 ANIDNSTSKWD
+756 ENIDNTTSSWEAGFD
-767 ATFEG
+767 G
-772 VNLNGTTYGELTGD
+772 VYLFNDVYGELRGD
-786 AFKLNFYDSKGNLLD
+786 AFKLNFYDDKGNLLD
-801 PTNNAS
+801 TENNAA
-807 DWEKVA
+807 DWKKVA
-813 QIEAAFTQDAKDL
+813 TMKAQFTQDAKDL
-826 IDNYTYK
+826 IDNYTYE

-838 RDASKNVLYTLT
+838 RDAEKNVLYTMT
-850 VNVTKTLPTAMPEA
+850 VKVTKTLPTAMPEA
-864 FKPKTAQPFEGNVYT
+864 FKPKTAQPFEGGLYT

-891 MGDKDLASVFYGL
+891 KGDKDLASVFYGL
-904 KDEKTGHFDEAYTF
+904 KDEKSGQFDEAYTF

-940 AADGYNLS
+940 AAEGYNLS

-993 YAFKYVC
+993 YAFQYVC
-1000 VYDVQEWSWTKN
+1000 VYDVQTWAWKKGIKN
-1012 FKGNVLTYRKD
+1012 NTLTYRQAG
-1023 SKVTSDNIQGTSPV
+1023 SVTSDDIIGTSPV
-1037 DQLYNATLTDIRETF
+1037 DKLYNASLTSIRKTF
-1052 KSLPAEGA
+1052 EALPADGA

-1108 PGKGKTVNCIMRLT
+1108 PGEGKTVNCIMRLT
-1122 YKDKFGHAFDPD
+1122 YKDKFGHD
-1134 SNEGHVVIELPVTIK
+1134 VVIELPVTIK
-1149 SAIE
+1149 SAIVSE

>member
-1 MNKKFMNALLFSAAL
+1 MNALLFSAAL
-16 LSSGVIATSCK
+16 LSSGVVATSCK

-53 VESSISSLQGA
+53 VESSISSLQTA
-64 QTGLQEDIT
+64 QTNLQNDID
-73 AAQTAAQAAQT
+73 AAKQAADEAAQAADE
-84 AADNA
+84 AAQA
-89 QDAAEKAE
+89 AAEAKQAALDG
-97 QTAIAEAE
+97 QAAAIEEATNLLN
-105 AAKEAALKAQ
+105 AAK
-115 EEAIAEVM
+115 
-123 TNLNNAKAELQ
+123 TELTE
-134 ALIENGVK
+134 LIQ
-142 NLQGEIDANKEGIS
+142 QG
-156 TNAENIKANQ
+156 
-166 EAIAAV
+166 
-172 KLDIAGI
+172 
-179 QKQIES
+179 
-185 LEAYQAT
+185 
-192 SSKEISKLDNA
+192 DNA
-203 LQELNTNFAEAELNI
+203 LQESIDAVAATLEQCEGQVESLMAFKSQTEETLASLDEAYKTLNTTVTGLSEKVTELNN
-218 AENAKKIGE
+218 EIGRIDA
-227 LSLAVSDNT
+227 AVIS
-236 ANIESAFTQ
+236 Q
-245 IKGNADEIAAN
+245 
-256 AAAIKENAE
+256 AAALDSYKQTN
-265 KIAKLEAAIAAQE
+265 
-278 KTLKEYTDNQIAAVQ
+278 DAAVEEIQ
-293 ENVDANKADIEKTQ
+293 GDL
-307 ADLAALK
+307 ADLAAQ
-314 ETVDALKYAT
+314 VDKWKGLDPAELEAMSGEIEQAKTDIAT
-324 PEEVAQVAEDIKKLN
+324 LN
-339 EETLP
+339 NQ
-344 GIISDINDINS
+344 IADINAE
-355 NLEVLSTAIAR
+355 LATLYTAIVK

-371 SLVVGTGYDA
+371 SLVVGSEYDA
-381 VEGVQDIWKDSELT
+381 VEGVQNIWDNSELT

-451 EGNDLVAQGIVTATI
+451 EGNDLIAQGIVTATI

-501 AATQLAGEKPSDD
+501 AATQLAGEKPSEE
-514 PKNRLFAV
+514 PEQRLFAV
-522 GIKDNTMKDVVRNV
+522 GIKDNTVKDVVRNV

-544 GLPNDET
+544 GFPGDET
-551 NSTLAFTVND
+551 SSTLGFTVDD
-561 KNVNTIQNRATGFDL
+561 KNVNTIQNRATDFDL
-576 VDKDAKEYVWTSG
+576 VDKDAKEYVWTNG
-589 VADEPIFEGAKKNVE
+589 VADEPIFEGSKVNVTE
-604 EGDDRHSYKPLNVEA
+604 DDDRHFYSPVNVEA
-619 FKPFTIQLSDEVMK
+619 FEPFTIQLNDEVMK

-644 GFLDGKDNQSEELA
+644 GFLDGSDNQSEELA
-658 WDAIEPNIVGID
+658 WDAIEPNIVGIN

-678 GGKAEITINKNVND
+678 SGKVEITINKNVND

-714 FYVQIGQAASSMS
+714 FYVQIGKATSSLS
-727 WETFI
+727 WETSI
-732 EANVVQTEMVS
+732 EANKVQSEMLS
-743 DKRPMAE
+743 SEWPGNLE
-750 AFSKIA
+750 AFKAIA
-756 ANIDNSTSKWD
+756 ENIDNTTSSWEAGFD
-767 ATFEG
+767 G
-772 VNLNGTTYGELTGD
+772 VYLFNDVYGELRGD
-786 AFKLNFYDSKGNLLD
+786 AFKLNFYDDKGNLLD
-801 PTNNAS
+801 PENNAA
-807 DWEKVA
+807 DWKKVA
-813 QIEAAFTQDAKDL
+813 TMKAQFTQDAKDL
-826 IDNYTYK
+826 IDNYTYE

-838 RDASKNVLYTLT
+838 RDAEKNVLYTMT
-850 VNVTKTLPTAMPEA
+850 VKVTKTLPTAMPEA
-864 FKPKTAQPFEGNVYT
+864 FKPKTAQPFEGGLYT

-891 MGDKDLASVFYGL
+891 KGDKDLASVFYGL
-904 KDEKTGHFDEAYTF
+904 KDEKSGQFDEAYTF

-940 AADGYNLS
+940 AAEGYNLS

-993 YAFKYVC
+993 YAFQYVC
-1000 VYDVQEWSWTKN
+1000 VYDVETWSWVKN
-1012 FKGNVLTYRKD
+1012 APNTLTYRQAG
-1023 SKVTSDNIQGTSPV
+1023 KVTSDHIQGTSPV
-1037 DQLYNATLTDIRETF
+1037 DKLYNVPLTEIRKTF
-1052 KSLPAEGA
+1052 EALPADGA

-1108 PGKGKTVNCIMRLT
+1108 PGEGKTVNCIMRLT
-1122 YKDKFGHAFDPD
+1122 YKDKFGHD
-1134 SNEGHVVIELPVTIK
+1134 VVIELPVTIK
-1149 SAIE
+1149 SAIVSE

>member
-16 LSSGVIATSCK
+16 LSSGVVATSCK

-53 VESSISSLQGA
+53 VESSISSLQTA
-64 QTGLQEDIT
+64 QTNLQNDID
-73 AAQTAAQAAQT
+73 AAKQAADEAAQAADE
-84 AADNA
+84 AAQA
-89 QDAAEKAE
+89 AAEAKQAALDG
-97 QTAIAEAE
+97 QAAAIEEATNLLN
-105 AAKEAALKAQ
+105 AAK
-115 EEAIAEVM
+115 
-123 TNLNNAKAELQ
+123 TELTE
-134 ALIENGVK
+134 LIQ
-142 NLQGEIDANKEGIS
+142 QG
-156 TNAENIKANQ
+156 
-166 EAIAAV
+166 
-172 KLDIAGI
+172 
-179 QKQIES
+179 
-185 LEAYQAT
+185 
-192 SSKEISKLDNA
+192 DNA
-203 LQELNTNFAEAELNI
+203 LQESIDAVAATLEQCEGQVESLMAFKSQTEETLASLDEAYKTLNTTVTGLSEKVTELNN
-218 AENAKKIGE
+218 EIGRIDA
-227 LSLAVSDNT
+227 AVIS
-236 ANIESAFTQ
+236 Q
-245 IKGNADEIAAN
+245 
-256 AAAIKENAE
+256 AAALDSYKQTN
-265 KIAKLEAAIAAQE
+265 
-278 KTLKEYTDNQIAAVQ
+278 DAAVEEIQ
-293 ENVDANKADIEKTQ
+293 GDL
-307 ADLAALK
+307 ADLAAQ
-314 ETVDALKYAT
+314 VDKWKGLDPAELEAMSGEIEQAKTDIAT
-324 PEEVAQVAEDIKKLN
+324 LN
-339 EETLP
+339 NQ
-344 GIISDINDINS
+344 IADINAE
-355 NLEVLSTAIAR
+355 LATLYTAIVK

-371 SLVVGTGYDA
+371 SLVVGSEYDA
-381 VEGVQDIWKDSELT
+381 VEGVQNIWDNSELT

-451 EGNDLVAQGIVTATI
+451 EGNDLIAQDIVTATI

-501 AATQLAGEKPSDD
+501 AATQLAGEKPSEE
-514 PKNRLFAV
+514 PKQRLFAI
-522 GIKDNTMKDVVRNV
+522 GIKDNTVKDVVRNV

-544 GLPNDET
+544 GFPGDET
-551 NSTLAFTVND
+551 SSTLGFTVDD
-561 KNVNTIQNRATGFDL
+561 KNVNTIQNRATDFDL
-576 VDKDAKEYVWTSG
+576 VDKDAKEYVWTNG
-589 VADEPIFEGAKKNVE
+589 VADEPIFEGSKVNVT
-604 EGDDRHSYKPLNVEA
+604 EGDDRHFYSPVNVEA
-619 FKPFTIQLSDEVMK
+619 FEPFTIQLNDEVMK

-644 GFLDGKDNQSEELA
+644 GFLDGSDNQSEELA
-658 WDAIEPNIVGID
+658 WDAIEPNIVGIN

-678 GGKAEITINKNVND
+678 SGKVEITINKNVND

-714 FYVQIGQAASSMS
+714 FYVQIGKATSSLS
-727 WETFI
+727 WETSI
-732 EANVVQTEMVS
+732 EANKVQSEMLS
-743 DKRPMAE
+743 SEWPGNLE
-750 AFSKIA
+750 AFKAIA
-756 ANIDNSTSKWD
+756 ENIDNTTSSWEAGFD
-767 ATFEG
+767 G
-772 VNLNGTTYGELTGD
+772 VYLFNDVYGELRGD
-786 AFKLNFYDSKGNLLD
+786 AFKLNFYDDKGNLLD
-801 PTNNAS
+801 PENNAA
-807 DWEKVA
+807 DWKKVA
-813 QIEAAFTQDAKDL
+813 TMKAQFTQDAKDL
-826 IDNYTYK
+826 IDNYTYE

-838 RDASKNVLYTLT
+838 RDAEKNVLYTMT
-850 VNVTKTLPTAMPEA
+850 VKVTKTLPTAMPEA
-864 FKPKTAQPFEGNVYT
+864 FKPKTAQPFEGGLYT

-891 MGDKDLASVFYGL
+891 KGDKDLASVFYGL
-904 KDEKTGHFDEAYTF
+904 KDEKSGQFDEAYTF

-940 AADGYNLS
+940 AVEGYNLS

-963 VGYNYGE
+963 VGYNYGK

-993 YAFKYVC
+993 YAFQYVC
-1000 VYDVQEWSWTKN
+1000 VYDVQTWAWKKGIKN
-1012 FKGNVLTYRKD
+1012 NTLTYRQAG
-1023 SKVTSDNIQGTSPV
+1023 SVTSDDIIGTSPV
-1037 DQLYNATLTDIRETF
+1037 DKLYNASLTSIRKTF
-1052 KSLPAEGA
+1052 EALPADGA

-1108 PGKGKTVNCIMRLT
+1108 PGEGKTVNCIMRLT
-1122 YKDKFGHAFDPD
+1122 YKDKFGHD
-1134 SNEGHVVIELPVTIK
+1134 VVIELPVTIK
-1149 SAIE
+1149 SAIVSE

>member
-16 LSSGVIATSCK
+16 LSSGVVATSCK

-53 VESSISSLQGA
+53 VESSISSLQTA
-64 QTGLQEDIT
+64 QTNLQNDID
-73 AAQTAAQAAQT
+73 AAKQAADEAAQAADE
-84 AADNA
+84 AAQA
-89 QDAAEKAE
+89 AAEAKQAALDG
-97 QTAIAEAE
+97 QAAAIEEATNLLN
-105 AAKEAALKAQ
+105 AAK
-115 EEAIAEVM
+115 
-123 TNLNNAKAELQ
+123 TELTE
-134 ALIENGVK
+134 LIQ
-142 NLQGEIDANKEGIS
+142 QG
-156 TNAENIKANQ
+156 
-166 EAIAAV
+166 
-172 KLDIAGI
+172 
-179 QKQIES
+179 
-185 LEAYQAT
+185 
-192 SSKEISKLDNA
+192 DNA
-203 LQELNTNFAEAELNI
+203 LQESIDAVAATLEQCEGQVESLMAFKSQTEETLASLDEAYKTLNTTVTGLSEKVTELNN
-218 AENAKKIGE
+218 EIGRIDA
-227 LSLAVSDNT
+227 AVIS
-236 ANIESAFTQ
+236 Q
-245 IKGNADEIAAN
+245 
-256 AAAIKENAE
+256 AAALDSYKQTN
-265 KIAKLEAAIAAQE
+265 
-278 KTLKEYTDNQIAAVQ
+278 DAAVEEIQ
-293 ENVDANKADIEKTQ
+293 GDL
-307 ADLAALK
+307 ADLAAQ
-314 ETVDALKYAT
+314 VDKWKGLDPAELEAMSGEIEQAKTDIAT
-324 PEEVAQVAEDIKKLN
+324 LN
-339 EETLP
+339 NQ
-344 GIISDINDINS
+344 IADINAE
-355 NLEVLSTAIAR
+355 LATLYTAIVK

-371 SLVVGTGYDA
+371 SLVVGSEYDA
-381 VEGVQDIWKDSELT
+381 VEGVQNIWDNSELT

-451 EGNDLVAQGIVTATI
+451 EGNDLIAQGIVTATI

-501 AATQLAGEKPSDD
+501 AATQLAGEKPSEE
-514 PKNRLFAV
+514 PKQRLFAV
-522 GIKDNTMKDVVRNV
+522 GIKDNTVKDVVRNV

-544 GLPNDET
+544 GFPGDET
-551 NSTLAFTVND
+551 SSTLGFTVDD
-561 KNVNTIQNRATGFDL
+561 KNVNTIQNRATDFDL
-576 VDKDAKEYVWTSG
+576 VDKDAKEYVWTNG
-589 VADEPIFEGAKKNVE
+589 VADEPIFEGSKVNVT
-604 EGDDRHSYKPLNVEA
+604 EGDDRHFYSPVNVEA
-619 FKPFTIQLSDEVMK
+619 FEPFTIQLNDEVMK

-644 GFLDGKDNQSEELA
+644 GFLDGSDNQSEELA
-658 WDAIEPNIVGID
+658 WDAIEPNIVGIN

-678 GGKAEITINKNVND
+678 SGKVEITINKNVND

-714 FYVQIGQAASSMS
+714 FYVQIGKATSSLS
-727 WETFI
+727 WETSI
-732 EANVVQTEMVS
+732 EANKVQSEMLS
-743 DKRPMAE
+743 SEWPGNLE
-750 AFSKIA
+750 AFKAIA
-756 ANIDNSTSKWD
+756 ENIDNTTSSWEAGFD
-767 ATFEG
+767 G
-772 VNLNGTTYGELTGD
+772 VYLFNDVYGKLRGD
-786 AFKLNFYDSKGNLLD
+786 AFKLNFYDDKGNLLD
-801 PTNNAS
+801 PENNAA
-807 DWEKVA
+807 DWKKVA
-813 QIEAAFTQDAKDL
+813 TMKAQFTQDAKDL
-826 IDNYTYK
+826 IDNYTYE

-838 RDASKNVLYTLT
+838 RDAEKNVLYTMT
-850 VNVTKTLPTAMPEA
+850 VKVTKTLPTAMPEA
-864 FKPKTAQPFEGNVYT
+864 FKPKTAQPFEGGLYT

-891 MGDKDLASVFYGL
+891 KGDKDLASVFYGL
-904 KDEKTGHFDEAYTF
+904 KDEKSGQFDEAYTF

-940 AADGYNLS
+940 AAEGYNLS

-993 YAFKYVC
+993 YAFQYVC
-1000 VYDVQEWSWTKN
+1000 VYDVQTWAWKKGIKN
-1012 FKGNVLTYRKD
+1012 NTLTYRQAG
-1023 SKVTSDNIQGTSPV
+1023 SVTSDDIIGTSPV
-1037 DQLYNATLTDIRETF
+1037 DKLYNASLTSIRKTF
-1052 KSLPAEGA
+1052 EALPADGA

-1108 PGKGKTVNCIMRLT
+1108 PGEGKTVNCIMRLT
-1122 YKDKFGHAFDPD
+1122 YKDKFGHD
-1134 SNEGHVVIELPVTIK
+1134 VVIELPVTIK
-1149 SAIE
+1149 SAIVSE

>member
-16 LSSGVIATSCK
+16 LSSGVVATSCK

-53 VESSISSLQGA
+53 VESSISSLQTA
-64 QTGLQEDIT
+64 QTNLQNDID
-73 AAQTAAQAAQT
+73 AAKQAADEAAQAADE
-84 AADNA
+84 AAQA
-89 QDAAEKAE
+89 AAEAKQAALDG
-97 QTAIAEAE
+97 QAAAIEEATNLLN
-105 AAKEAALKAQ
+105 AAK
-115 EEAIAEVM
+115 
-123 TNLNNAKAELQ
+123 TELTE
-134 ALIENGVK
+134 LIQ
-142 NLQGEIDANKEGIS
+142 QG
-156 TNAENIKANQ
+156 
-166 EAIAAV
+166 
-172 KLDIAGI
+172 
-179 QKQIES
+179 
-185 LEAYQAT
+185 
-192 SSKEISKLDNA
+192 DNA
-203 LQELNTNFAEAELNI
+203 LQESIDAVAATLEQCEGQVESLMAFKSQTEETLASLDEAYKTLNTTVTGLSEKVTELNN
-218 AENAKKIGE
+218 EIGRIDA
-227 LSLAVSDNT
+227 AVIS
-236 ANIESAFTQ
+236 Q
-245 IKGNADEIAAN
+245 
-256 AAAIKENAE
+256 AAALDSYKQTN
-265 KIAKLEAAIAAQE
+265 
-278 KTLKEYTDNQIAAVQ
+278 DAAVEEIQ
-293 ENVDANKADIEKTQ
+293 GDL
-307 ADLAALK
+307 ADLAAQ
-314 ETVDALKYAT
+314 VDKWKGLDPAELEAMSGEIEQAKTDIAT
-324 PEEVAQVAEDIKKLN
+324 LN
-339 EETLP
+339 NQ
-344 GIISDINDINS
+344 IADINAE
-355 NLEVLSTAIAR
+355 LATLYTAIVK

-371 SLVVGTGYDA
+371 SLVVGSEYDA
-381 VEGVQDIWKDSELT
+381 VEGVQNIWDNSELT

-451 EGNDLVAQGIVTATI
+451 EGNDLIAQGIVTATI

-501 AATQLAGEKPSDD
+501 AATQLAGEKPSEE
-514 PKNRLFAV
+514 PKQRLFAV
-522 GIKDNTMKDVVRNV
+522 GIKDNTVKDVVRNV

-544 GLPNDET
+544 GFPGDET
-551 NSTLAFTVND
+551 SSTLGFTVDD
-561 KNVNTIQNRATGFDL
+561 KNVNTIQNRATDFDL
-576 VDKDAKEYVWTSG
+576 VDKDAKEYVWTNG
-589 VADEPIFEGAKKNVE
+589 VADEPIFEGSKVNVT
-604 EGDDRHSYKPLNVEA
+604 EGDDRHFYSPVNVEA
-619 FKPFTIQLSDEVMK
+619 FEPFTIQLNDEVMK

-644 GFLDGKDNQSEELA
+644 GFLDGSDNQSEELA
-658 WDAIEPNIVGID
+658 WDAIEPNIVGIN

-678 GGKAEITINKNVND
+678 SGKVEITINKNVND

-714 FYVQIGQAASSMS
+714 FYVQIGKATSSLS
-727 WETFI
+727 WETSI
-732 EANVVQTEMVS
+732 EANKVQSEMLS
-743 DKRPMAE
+743 SEWPGNLE
-750 AFSKIA
+750 AFKAIA
-756 ANIDNSTSKWD
+756 ENIDNTTSSWEAGFD
-767 ATFEG
+767 G
-772 VNLNGTTYGELTGD
+772 VYLFNDVYGELRGD
-786 AFKLNFYDSKGNLLD
+786 AFKLNFYDDKGNLLD
-801 PTNNAS
+801 PENNAA
-807 DWEKVA
+807 DWKKVA
-813 QIEAAFTQDAKDL
+813 TMKAQFTQDAKDL
-826 IDNYTYK
+826 IDNYTYE

-838 RDASKNVLYTLT
+838 RDAEKNVLYTMT
-850 VNVTKTLPTAMPEA
+850 VKVTKTLPTAMPEA
-864 FKPKTAQPFEGNVYT
+864 FKPKTAQPFEGGLYT

-891 MGDKDLASVFYGL
+891 KGDKDLASVFYGL
-904 KDEKTGHFDEAYTF
+904 KDEKSGQFDEAYTF

-940 AADGYNLS
+940 AAEGYNLS

-993 YAFKYVC
+993 YAFQYVC
-1000 VYDVQEWSWTKN
+1000 VYDVETWSWVKN
-1012 FKGNVLTYRKD
+1012 APNTLTYRQAG
-1023 SKVTSDNIQGTSPV
+1023 KVTSDHIQGTSPV
-1037 DQLYNATLTDIRETF
+1037 DKLYNVPLTEIRKTF
-1052 KSLPAEGA
+1052 EALPADGA

-1108 PGKGKTVNCIMRLT
+1108 PGEGKTVNCIMRLT
-1122 YKDKFGHAFDPD
+1122 YKDKFGHD
-1134 SNEGHVVIELPVTIK
+1134 VVIELPVTIK
-1149 SAIE
+1149 SAIVSE

>member
-16 LSSGVIATSCK
+16 LSSGVVATSCK

-53 VESSISSLQGA
+53 VESSISSLQTA
-64 QTGLQEDIT
+64 QTNLQNDID
-73 AAQTAAQAAQT
+73 AAKQAADEAAQAADE
-84 AADNA
+84 AAQA
-89 QDAAEKAE
+89 AAEAKQAALDG
-97 QTAIAEAE
+97 QAAAIEEATNLLN
-105 AAKEAALKAQ
+105 AAK
-115 EEAIAEVM
+115 
-123 TNLNNAKAELQ
+123 TELTE
-134 ALIENGVK
+134 LIQ
-142 NLQGEIDANKEGIS
+142 QG
-156 TNAENIKANQ
+156 
-166 EAIAAV
+166 
-172 KLDIAGI
+172 
-179 QKQIES
+179 
-185 LEAYQAT
+185 
-192 SSKEISKLDNA
+192 DNA
-203 LQELNTNFAEAELNI
+203 LQESIDAVTATLEQCEGQVESLMAFKSQTEETLASLDEAYTTLNTTVTGLSEKVTELNN
-218 AENAKKIGE
+218 EIGRIDA
-227 LSLAVSDNT
+227 AVTS
-236 ANIESAFTQ
+236 Q
-245 IKGNADEIAAN
+245 
-256 AAAIKENAE
+256 AAALDSYKQTN
-265 KIAKLEAAIAAQE
+265 
-278 KTLKEYTDNQIAAVQ
+278 DAAVEEIQ
-293 ENVDANKADIEKTQ
+293 GDL
-307 ADLAALK
+307 ADLAAQ
-314 ETVDALKYAT
+314 VDKWKGLDPAELEAMSGEIEQAKTDIAT
-324 PEEVAQVAEDIKKLN
+324 LN
-339 EETLP
+339 NQ
-344 GIISDINDINS
+344 IADINAE
-355 NLEVLSTAIAR
+355 LATLYTAIVK

-371 SLVVGTGYDA
+371 SLVVGSEYDA
-381 VEGVQDIWKDSELT
+381 VEGVQNIWDNSELT

-451 EGNDLVAQGIVTATI
+451 EGNDLIAQGIVTATI

-514 PKNRLFAV
+514 PKSRLFAV
-522 GIKDNTMKDVVRNV
+522 GIKDNTVKDVVRNV

-544 GLPNDET
+544 GLPGDNT
-551 NSTLAFTVND
+551 KGTLDFTVND
-561 KNVNTIQNRATGFDL
+561 VNISKIQNRAKLPTI
-576 VDKDAKEYVWTSG
+576 VDKDAKEYIWPNSTVK
-589 VADEPIFEGAKKNVE
+589 DEPIFEGAKMNVM
-604 EGDDRHSYKPLNVEA
+604 EGDNRTSLKPLNVESL
-619 FKPFTIQLSDEVMK
+619 KPFTIQLSDAVME

-644 GFLDGKDNQSEELA
+644 GFLDGEDDQSEEIA
-658 WDAIEPNIVGID
+658 WDEIEPNITGIN

-678 GGKAEITINKNVND
+678 GGKAEITILKDVND
-692 IIGFRV
+692 VIGFRV

-714 FYVQIGQAASSMS
+714 FYVQIGNATATWS
-727 WETFI
+727 WTRTI
-732 EANVVQTEMVS
+732 EANVDRNEMVS
-743 DKRPMAE
+743 DKVNVHE
-750 AFSKIA
+750 TFSKIA
-756 ANIDNSTSKWD
+756 ANIDNATSEWD

-772 VNLNGTTYGELTGD
+772 INLNGTTYGELTGD
-786 AFKLNFYDSKGNLLD
+786 AFKLNFYDDKDNLLN
-801 PTNNAS
+801 PTTNAS

-813 QIEAAFTQDAKDL
+813 KVEAQFTQDAKNL

-838 RDASKNVLYTLT
+838 RDAKKNVLYTFEIS
-850 VNVTKTLPTAMPEA
+850 VTKTLPTAMPEA
-864 FKPKTAQPFEGNVYT
+864 FKPKTAQPFEGGLYT
-879 CYLDWNGEAGDV
+879 CYLDWNGEAGAV

-904 KDEKTGHFDEAYTF
+904 KDEKSGQFDEAYTF

-940 AADGYNLS
+940 AVEGYNLS

-993 YAFKYVC
+993 YAFQYVC
-1000 VYDVQEWSWTKN
+1000 VYDVQTWAWKKGIKN
-1012 FKGNVLTYRKD
+1012 NTLTYRQAG
-1023 SKVTSDNIQGTSPV
+1023 SVTSDDIIGTSPV
-1037 DQLYNATLTDIRETF
+1037 DKLYNASLTSIRKTF
-1052 KSLPAEGA
+1052 EALPADGA

-1108 PGKGKTVNCIMRLT
+1108 PGEGKTVNCIMRLT
-1122 YKDKFGHAFDPD
+1122 YKDKFGHD
-1134 SNEGHVVIELPVTIK
+1134 VVIELPVTIK
-1149 SAIE
+1149 SAIVSE

>member
-1 MNKKFMNALLFSAAL
+1 MNALLFSAAL
-16 LSSGVIATSCK
+16 LSSGVVATSCK

-53 VESSISSLQGA
+53 VESSISSLQTA
-64 QTGLQEDIT
+64 QTNLQNDID
-73 AAQTAAQAAQT
+73 AAKQAADEAAQAADE
-84 AADNA
+84 AAQA
-89 QDAAEKAE
+89 AAEAKQAALDG
-97 QTAIAEAE
+97 QAAAIEEATNLLN
-105 AAKEAALKAQ
+105 AAK
-115 EEAIAEVM
+115 
-123 TNLNNAKAELQ
+123 TELTE
-134 ALIENGVK
+134 LIQ
-142 NLQGEIDANKEGIS
+142 QG
-156 TNAENIKANQ
+156 
-166 EAIAAV
+166 
-172 KLDIAGI
+172 
-179 QKQIES
+179 
-185 LEAYQAT
+185 
-192 SSKEISKLDNA
+192 DNA
-203 LQELNTNFAEAELNI
+203 LQESIDAVAATLEQCEGQVESLMAFKSQTEETLASLDEAYKTLNTTVTGLSEKVTELNN
-218 AENAKKIGE
+218 EIGRIDA
-227 LSLAVSDNT
+227 AVIS
-236 ANIESAFTQ
+236 Q
-245 IKGNADEIAAN
+245 
-256 AAAIKENAE
+256 AAALDSYKQTN
-265 KIAKLEAAIAAQE
+265 
-278 KTLKEYTDNQIAAVQ
+278 DAAVEEIQ
-293 ENVDANKADIEKTQ
+293 GDL
-307 ADLAALK
+307 ADLAAQ
-314 ETVDALKYAT
+314 VDKWKGLDPAELEAMSGEIEQAKTDIAT
-324 PEEVAQVAEDIKKLN
+324 LN
-339 EETLP
+339 NQ
-344 GIISDINDINS
+344 IADINAE
-355 NLEVLSTAIAR
+355 LATLYTAIVK

-371 SLVVGTGYDA
+371 SLVVGSEYDA
-381 VEGVQDIWKDSELT
+381 VEGVQNIWDNSELT

-451 EGNDLVAQGIVTATI
+451 EGNDLIAQGIVTATI

-501 AATQLAGEKPSDD
+501 AATQLAGEKPSEE
-514 PKNRLFAV
+514 PKQRLFAV
-522 GIKDNTMKDVVRNV
+522 GIKDNTVKDVVRNV

-544 GLPNDET
+544 GFPGDET
-551 NSTLAFTVND
+551 SSTLGFTVDD
-561 KNVNTIQNRATGFDL
+561 KNVNTIQNRATDFDL
-576 VDKDAKEYVWTSG
+576 VDKDAKEYVWTNG
-589 VADEPIFEGAKKNVE
+589 VADEPIFEGSKVNVT
-604 EGDDRHSYKPLNVEA
+604 EGDDRHFYSPVNVEA
-619 FKPFTIQLSDEVMK
+619 FEPFTIQLNDEVMK

-644 GFLDGKDNQSEELA
+644 GFLDGSDNQSEELA
-658 WDAIEPNIVGID
+658 WDAIEPNIVGIN

-678 GGKAEITINKNVND
+678 SGKVEITINKNVND

-714 FYVQIGQAASSMS
+714 FYVQIGKATSSLS
-727 WETFI
+727 WETSI
-732 EANVVQTEMVS
+732 EANKVQSEMLS
-743 DKRPMAE
+743 SEWPGNLE
-750 AFSKIA
+750 AFKAIA
-756 ANIDNSTSKWD
+756 ENIDNTTSSWEAGFD
-767 ATFEG
+767 G
-772 VNLNGTTYGELTGD
+772 VYLFNDVYGELRGD
-786 AFKLNFYDSKGNLLD
+786 AFKLNFYDDKGNLLD
-801 PTNNAS
+801 PENNAA
-807 DWEKVA
+807 DWKKVA
-813 QIEAAFTQDAKDL
+813 TMKAQFTQDAKDL
-826 IDNYTYK
+826 IDNYTYE

-838 RDASKNVLYTLT
+838 RDAEKNVLYTMT
-850 VNVTKTLPTAMPEA
+850 VKVTKTLPTAMPEA
-864 FKPKTAQPFEGNVYT
+864 FKPKTAQPFEGGLYT

-891 MGDKDLASVFYGL
+891 KGDKDLASVFYGL
-904 KDEKTGHFDEAYTF
+904 KDEKSGQFDEAYTF

-940 AADGYNLS
+940 AAEGYNLS

-993 YAFKYVC
+993 YAFQYVC
-1000 VYDVQEWSWTKN
+1000 VYDVETWSWVKN
-1012 FKGNVLTYRKD
+1012 APNTLTYRQAG
-1023 SKVTSDNIQGTSPV
+1023 KVTSDHIQGTSPV
-1037 DQLYNATLTDIRETF
+1037 DKLYNVPLTEIRKTF
-1052 KSLPAEGA
+1052 EALPADGA

-1108 PGKGKTVNCIMRLT
+1108 PGEGKTVNCIMRLT
-1122 YKDKFGHAFDPD
+1122 YKDKFGHD
-1134 SNEGHVVIELPVTIK
+1134 VVIELPVTIK
-1149 SAIE
+1149 SAIVSE

>member
-16 LSSGVIATSCK
+16 LSSGVVATSCK

-53 VESSISSLQGA
+53 VESSISSLQTA
-64 QTGLQEDIT
+64 QTNLQNDID
-73 AAQTAAQAAQT
+73 AAKQAADEAAQAADE
-84 AADNA
+84 AAQA
-89 QDAAEKAE
+89 AAEAKQAALDG
-97 QTAIAEAE
+97 QAAAIEEATNLLN
-105 AAKEAALKAQ
+105 AAK
-115 EEAIAEVM
+115 
-123 TNLNNAKAELQ
+123 TELTE
-134 ALIENGVK
+134 LIQ
-142 NLQGEIDANKEGIS
+142 QG
-156 TNAENIKANQ
+156 
-166 EAIAAV
+166 
-172 KLDIAGI
+172 
-179 QKQIES
+179 
-185 LEAYQAT
+185 
-192 SSKEISKLDNA
+192 DNA
-203 LQELNTNFAEAELNI
+203 LQESIDAVAATLEQCEGQVESLMAFKSQTEETLASLDEAYKTLNTTVTGLSEKVTELNN
-218 AENAKKIGE
+218 EIGRIDA
-227 LSLAVSDNT
+227 AVIS
-236 ANIESAFTQ
+236 Q
-245 IKGNADEIAAN
+245 
-256 AAAIKENAE
+256 AAALDSYKQTN
-265 KIAKLEAAIAAQE
+265 
-278 KTLKEYTDNQIAAVQ
+278 DAAVEEIQ
-293 ENVDANKADIEKTQ
+293 GDL
-307 ADLAALK
+307 ADLAAQ
-314 ETVDALKYAT
+314 VDKWKGLDPAELEAMSGEIEQAKTDIAT
-324 PEEVAQVAEDIKKLN
+324 LN
-339 EETLP
+339 NQ
-344 GIISDINDINS
+344 IADINAE
-355 NLEVLSTAIAR
+355 LATLYTAIVK

-371 SLVVGTGYDA
+371 SLVVGSEYDA
-381 VEGVQDIWKDSELT
+381 VEGVQNIWDNSELT

-451 EGNDLVAQGIVTATI
+451 EGNDLIAQGIVTATI

-501 AATQLAGEKPSDD
+501 AATQLAGEKPSEE
-514 PKNRLFAV
+514 PKQRLFAV
-522 GIKDNTMKDVVRNV
+522 GIKDNTVKDVVRNV

-544 GLPNDET
+544 GFPGDET
-551 NSTLAFTVND
+551 SSTLGFTVDD
-561 KNVNTIQNRATGFDL
+561 KNVNTIQNRATDFDL
-576 VDKDAKEYVWTSG
+576 VDKDAKEYVWTNG
-589 VADEPIFEGAKKNVE
+589 VADEPIFEGSKVNVT
-604 EGDDRHSYKPLNVEA
+604 EGDDRHFYSPVNVEA
-619 FKPFTIQLSDEVMK
+619 FEPFTIQLNDEVMK

-644 GFLDGKDNQSEELA
+644 GFLDGSDNQSEELA
-658 WDAIEPNIVGID
+658 WDAIEPNIVGIN

-678 GGKAEITINKNVND
+678 SGKVEITINKNVND

-714 FYVQIGQAASSMS
+714 FYVQIGKATSSLS
-727 WETFI
+727 WETSI
-732 EANVVQTEMVS
+732 EANKVQSEMLS
-743 DKRPMAE
+743 SEWPGNLE
-750 AFSKIA
+750 AFKAIA
-756 ANIDNSTSKWD
+756 ENIDNRTSSWEAGFD
-767 ATFEG
+767 G
-772 VNLNGTTYGELTGD
+772 VYLFNDVYGELRGD
-786 AFKLNFYDSKGNLLD
+786 AFKLNFYDDKGNLLD
-801 PTNNAS
+801 PENNAA
-807 DWEKVA
+807 DWKKVA
-813 QIEAAFTQDAKDL
+813 TMKAQFTQDAKDL
-826 IDNYTYK
+826 IDNYTYE

-838 RDASKNVLYTLT
+838 RDAEKNVLYTMT
-850 VNVTKTLPTAMPEA
+850 VKVTKTLPTAMPEA
-864 FKPKTAQPFEGNVYT
+864 FKPKTAQPFEGGLYN

-891 MGDKDLASVFYGL
+891 KGDKDLASVFYGL
-904 KDEKTGHFDEAYTF
+904 KDEKSGQFDEAYTF

-940 AADGYNLS
+940 AAEGYNLS

-993 YAFKYVC
+993 YAFQYVC
-1000 VYDVQEWSWTKN
+1000 VYDVQTWAWKKGIKN
-1012 FKGNVLTYRKD
+1012 NTLTYRQAG
-1023 SKVTSDNIQGTSPV
+1023 SVTSDDIIGTSPV
-1037 DQLYNATLTDIRETF
+1037 DKLYNASLTSIRKTF
-1052 KSLPAEGA
+1052 EALPADGA

-1108 PGKGKTVNCIMRLT
+1108 PGEGKTVNCIMRLT
-1122 YKDKFGHAFDPD
+1122 YKDKFGHD
-1134 SNEGHVVIELPVTIK
+1134 VVIELPVTIK
-1149 SAIE
+1149 SAIVSE

>member
-16 LSSGVIATSCK
+16 LSSGVVATSCK

-41 TLQSSLEEQLSA
+41 TLQGDLTDKLSA
-53 VESSISSLQGA
+53 VESSISSLQTA
-64 QTGLQEDIT
+64 QAGLQEDIT
-73 AAQTAAQAAQT
+73 AAQNAAQAAQT

-115 EEAIAEVM
+115 EEAIAEVL
-123 TNLNNAKAELQ
+123 TNLDNAKAELQ
-134 ALIENGVK
+134 ALIEEGVK
-142 NLQGEIDANKEGIS
+142 NLQGEVDANKEGINI
-156 TNAENIKANQ
+156 NAESIKANQ
-166 EAIAAV
+166 EQIAAV

-192 SSKEISKLDNA
+192 SSEQIAKLDNA
-203 LQELNTNFAEAELNI
+203 LQELTANFTEAELSI
-218 AENAKKIGE
+218 ADNAKKIGE
-227 LSLAVSDNT
+227 LSTAVADNT

-245 IKGNADEIAAN
+245 IQGNAGDIATN
-256 AAAIKENAE
+256 AASIKDNAE

-278 KTLKEYTDNQIAAVQ
+278 KTLKEYTDNQIASVQ
-293 ENVDANKADIEKTQ
+293 ESVKTNQANIEKAQ
-307 ADLAALK
+307 SDLAALK

-324 PEEVAQVAEDIKKLN
+324 PEEVAKVAEDIKKLN
-339 EETLP
+339 EDTLP
-344 GIISDINDINS
+344 GIISDINAINT

-371 SLVVGTGYDA
+371 SLVVGSEYDA
-381 VEGVQDIWKDSELT
+381 VEGVQNIWDNSELT

-451 EGNDLVAQGIVTATI
+451 EGNDLIAQGIVTATI

-472 LTRSA
+472 LAKTRSA

-501 AATQLAGEKPSDD
+501 AATQLAGEKPSE
-514 PKNRLFAV
+514 PSKQRLFAV
-522 GIKDNTMKDVVRNV
+522 GIKDNTVKDVVRNV
-536 VSEYQLTF
+536 VSEYELTF
-544 GLPNDET
+544 GLPGDKTVGTLDFDVNET
-551 NSTLAFTVND
+551 NITE
-561 KNVNTIQNRATGFDL
+561 IQNRAKFTTL
-576 VDKDAKEYVWTSG
+576 VDKDAKEYVWLSYT
-589 VADEPIFEGAKKNVE
+589 AKDEPIFEGAKMNVQ
-604 EGDDRHSYKPLNVEA
+604 EGDNRTQKPLLNVESL
-619 FKPFTIQLSDEVMK
+619 KPFTIQLSDAVME

-644 GFLDGKDNQSEELA
+644 GFLDGADDQSEEMA
-658 WDAIEPNIVGID
+658 WDEIEPNITGIN

-678 GGKAEITINKNVND
+678 GGKAEITILQDVND
-692 IIGFRV
+692 VIGFRV

-714 FYVQIGQAASSMS
+714 FYVQIGNATATWS
-727 WETFI
+727 WTRTI
-732 EANVVQTEMVS
+732 EANVDRNEMVS
-743 DKRPMAE
+743 DKVNVHE
-750 AFSKIA
+750 TFSKIA
-756 ANIDNSTSKWD
+756 ANIDNATSEWD

-772 VNLNGTTYGELTGD
+772 INLNGIKYGALTGD
-786 AFKLNFYDSKGNLLD
+786 AFKLNFYDDKDNLLN
-801 PTNNAS
+801 PTTNAS

-813 QIEAAFTQDAKDL
+813 KVEAQFTQDAKNL

-838 RDASKNVLYTLT
+838 RDAKKNVLYTFEIS
-850 VNVTKTLPTAMPEA
+850 VTKTLPTAMPEA
-864 FKPKTAQPFEGNVYT
+864 FKPKTAQPFEGGLYT
-879 CYLDWNGEAGDV
+879 CYLDWNGEAGAV

-904 KDEKTGHFDEAYTF
+904 KDEKSGQFDEAYTF

-940 AADGYNLS
+940 AVEGYNLS

-993 YAFKYVC
+993 YAFQYVC
-1000 VYDVQEWSWTKN
+1000 VYDVQTWAWKKGIKN
-1012 FKGNVLTYRKD
+1012 NTLTYRQAG
-1023 SKVTSDNIQGTSPV
+1023 SVTSDDIIGTSPV
-1037 DQLYNATLTDIRETF
+1037 DKLYNASLTSIRKTF
-1052 KSLPAEGA
+1052 EALPADGA

-1108 PGKGKTVNCIMRLT
+1108 PGEGKTVNCIMRLT
-1122 YKDKFGHAFDPD
+1122 YKDKFGHD
-1134 SNEGHVVIELPVTIK
+1134 VVIELPVTIK
-1149 SAIE
+1149 SAIVSE

>member
-16 LSSGVIATSCK
+16 LSSGVVATSCK

-53 VESSISSLQGA
+53 VESSISSLQTA
-64 QTGLQEDIT
+64 QTNLQNDID
-73 AAQTAAQAAQT
+73 AAKQAADEAAQAADE
-84 AADNA
+84 AAQA
-89 QDAAEKAE
+89 AAEAKQAALDG
-97 QTAIAEAE
+97 QAAAIEEATNLLN
-105 AAKEAALKAQ
+105 AAK
-115 EEAIAEVM
+115 
-123 TNLNNAKAELQ
+123 TELTE
-134 ALIENGVK
+134 LIQ
-142 NLQGEIDANKEGIS
+142 QG
-156 TNAENIKANQ
+156 
-166 EAIAAV
+166 
-172 KLDIAGI
+172 
-179 QKQIES
+179 
-185 LEAYQAT
+185 
-192 SSKEISKLDNA
+192 DNA
-203 LQELNTNFAEAELNI
+203 LQESIDAVAATLEQCEGQVESLMAFKSQTEETLASLDEAYKTLNTTVTGLSEKVTELNN
-218 AENAKKIGE
+218 EIGRIDA
-227 LSLAVSDNT
+227 AVIS
-236 ANIESAFTQ
+236 Q
-245 IKGNADEIAAN
+245 
-256 AAAIKENAE
+256 AAALDSYKQTN
-265 KIAKLEAAIAAQE
+265 
-278 KTLKEYTDNQIAAVQ
+278 DAAVEEIQ
-293 ENVDANKADIEKTQ
+293 GDL
-307 ADLAALK
+307 ADLAAQ
-314 ETVDALKYAT
+314 VDKWKGLDPAELEAMSGEIEQAKTDIAT
-324 PEEVAQVAEDIKKLN
+324 LN
-339 EETLP
+339 NQ
-344 GIISDINDINS
+344 IADINAE
-355 NLEVLSTAIAR
+355 LATLYTAIVK

-371 SLVVGTGYDA
+371 SLVVGSEYDA
-381 VEGVQDIWKDSELT
+381 VEGVQNIWDNSELT

-451 EGNDLVAQGIVTATI
+451 EGNDLIAQGIVTATI

-501 AATQLAGEKPSDD
+501 AATQLAGEKPSEE
-514 PKNRLFAV
+514 PKQRLFAV
-522 GIKDNTMKDVVRNV
+522 GIKDNTVKDVVRNV

-544 GLPNDET
+544 GFPGDET
-551 NSTLAFTVND
+551 SSTLGFTVDD
-561 KNVNTIQNRATGFDL
+561 KNVNTIQNRAIGFDL
-576 VDKDAKEYVWTSG
+576 VDKDAKEYVWTNG
-589 VADEPIFEGAKKNVE
+589 VADEPIFEGSKVNVT
-604 EGDDRHSYKPLNVEA
+604 EGDDRHFYSPVNVEA
-619 FKPFTIQLSDEVMK
+619 FEPFTIQLNDEVMK

-644 GFLDGKDNQSEELA
+644 GFLDGSDNQSEELA
-658 WDAIEPNIVGID
+658 WDAIEPNIVGIN

-678 GGKAEITINKNVND
+678 SGKVEITINKNVND

-714 FYVQIGQAASSMS
+714 FYVQIGKATSSLS
-727 WETFI
+727 WETSI
-732 EANVVQTEMVS
+732 EANKVQSEMLS
-743 DKRPMAE
+743 SEWPGNLE
-750 AFSKIA
+750 AFKAIA
-756 ANIDNSTSKWD
+756 ENIDNTTSSWEAGFD
-767 ATFEG
+767 G
-772 VNLNGTTYGELTGD
+772 VYLFNDVYGELRGD
-786 AFKLNFYDSKGNLLD
+786 AFKLNFYDDKGNLLD
-801 PTNNAS
+801 PENNAA
-807 DWEKVA
+807 DWKKVA
-813 QIEAAFTQDAKDL
+813 TMKAQFTQDAKDL
-826 IDNYTYK
+826 IDNYTYE

-838 RDASKNVLYTLT
+838 RDAEKNVLYTMT
-850 VNVTKTLPTAMPEA
+850 VKVTKTLPTAMPEA
-864 FKPKTAQPFEGNVYT
+864 FKPKTAQPFEGGLYT
-879 CYLDWNGEAGDV
+879 CYLDWNGEAGAV

-904 KDEKTGHFDEAYTF
+904 KDEKSGQFDEAYTF

-940 AADGYNLS
+940 AAEGYNLS

-963 VGYNYGE
+963 VGYNYGK

-993 YAFKYVC
+993 YAFQYVC
-1000 VYDVQEWSWTKN
+1000 VYDVQTWDWTKDA
-1012 FKGNVLTYRKD
+1012 KGKKNILTYKQNG
-1023 SKVTSDNIQGTSPV
+1023 SVTSDDIQGTSPV
-1037 DQLYNATLTDIRETF
+1037 DKAYNAKLTDIRKTF
-1052 KSLPAEGA
+1052 EALPADGA

-1108 PGKGKTVNCIMRLT
+1108 PGEGKTVNCIMRLT
-1122 YKDKFGHAFDPD
+1122 YKDKFGHD
-1134 SNEGHVVIELPVTIK
+1134 VVIELPVTIK
-1149 SAIE
+1149 SAIVSE

>member
-16 LSSGVIATSCK
+16 LSSGVVATSCK

-53 VESSISSLQGA
+53 VESSISSLQTA
-64 QTGLQEDIT
+64 QTNLQNDID
-73 AAQTAAQAAQT
+73 AAKQAADEAAQAADE
-84 AADNA
+84 AAQA
-89 QDAAEKAE
+89 AAEAKQAALDG
-97 QTAIAEAE
+97 QAAAIEEATNLLN
-105 AAKEAALKAQ
+105 AAK
-115 EEAIAEVM
+115 
-123 TNLNNAKAELQ
+123 TELTE
-134 ALIENGVK
+134 LIQ
-142 NLQGEIDANKEGIS
+142 QG
-156 TNAENIKANQ
+156 
-166 EAIAAV
+166 
-172 KLDIAGI
+172 
-179 QKQIES
+179 
-185 LEAYQAT
+185 
-192 SSKEISKLDNA
+192 DNA
-203 LQELNTNFAEAELNI
+203 LQESIDAVAATLEQCEGQVESLMAFKSQTEETLASLDEAYTTLNTTVTGLSEKVTELNN
-218 AENAKKIGE
+218 EIGRIDA
-227 LSLAVSDNT
+227 AVIS
-236 ANIESAFTQ
+236 Q
-245 IKGNADEIAAN
+245 
-256 AAAIKENAE
+256 AAALDSYKQTN
-265 KIAKLEAAIAAQE
+265 
-278 KTLKEYTDNQIAAVQ
+278 DAAVEEIQ
-293 ENVDANKADIEKTQ
+293 GDL
-307 ADLAALK
+307 ADLAAQ
-314 ETVDALKYAT
+314 VDKWKGLDPAELEAMSGEIEQAKTDIAT
-324 PEEVAQVAEDIKKLN
+324 LN
-339 EETLP
+339 NQ
-344 GIISDINDINS
+344 IADINAE
-355 NLEVLSTAIAR
+355 LATLYTAIVK

-371 SLVVGTGYDA
+371 SLVVGSEYDA
-381 VEGVQDIWKDSELT
+381 VEGVQNIWDNSELT

-451 EGNDLVAQGIVTATI
+451 EGNDLIAQGIVTATI

-501 AATQLAGEKPSDD
+501 AATQLAGEKPSE
-514 PKNRLFAV
+514 PSKQRLFAV
-522 GIKDNTMKDVVRNV
+522 GIKDNTVKDVVRNV
-536 VSEYQLTF
+536 VSEYELTF
-544 GLPNDET
+544 GLPGDKTVGTLDFDVNET
-551 NSTLAFTVND
+551 NITD
-561 KNVNTIQNRATGFDL
+561 IQNRAKLSTI
-576 VDKDAKEYVWTSG
+576 VDKDAKEYVWTSYT
-589 VADEPIFEGAKKNVE
+589 AKDEPIFEGAKMNVM
-604 EGDDRHSYKPLNVEA
+604 EGDNRTSLKPLNVESL
-619 FKPFTIQLSDEVMK
+619 KPFTIQLSDAVME

-644 GFLDGKDNQSEELA
+644 GFLDGADDQSEEIA
-658 WDAIEPNIVGID
+658 WNEIEPNITGIN

-678 GGKAEITINKNVND
+678 GGKAEITILQDVND
-692 IIGFRV
+692 VIGFRV

-714 FYVQIGQAASSMS
+714 FYVQIGNATATWS
-727 WETFI
+727 WTRTI
-732 EANVVQTEMVS
+732 EANVDRNEMVS
-743 DKRPMAE
+743 DKVNVHE
-750 AFSKIA
+750 TFSKIA
-756 ANIDNSTSKWD
+756 ANIDNATSEWD

-772 VNLNGTTYGELTGD
+772 INLNGKKYGALTGD
-786 AFKLNFYDSKGNLLD
+786 AFKLNFYDDKDNLLN
-801 PTNNAS
+801 PTTNAA

-813 QIEAAFTQDAKDL
+813 KVEAQFTQDAKNL

-838 RDASKNVLYTLT
+838 RDAKKNVLYTFEIS
-850 VNVTKTLPTAMPEA
+850 VTKTLPTAMPEA
-864 FKPKTAQPFEGNVYT
+864 FKPKTAQPFEGGLYT
-879 CYLDWNGEAGDV
+879 CYLDWNGEAGAV

-904 KDEKTGHFDEAYTF
+904 KDEKSGQFDEAYTF

-940 AADGYNLS
+940 AAEGYNLS

-963 VGYNYGE
+963 VGYNYGK

-993 YAFKYVC
+993 YAFQYVC
-1000 VYDVQEWSWTKN
+1000 VYDVQTWDWTKN
-1012 FKGNVLTYRKD
+1012 AKGKKNILTYKQNG
-1023 SKVTSDNIQGTSPV
+1023 SVTSDDIQGTSPV
-1037 DQLYNATLTDIRETF
+1037 DKAYNAKLTDIRKTF
-1052 KSLPAEGA
+1052 EALPADGA

-1108 PGKGKTVNCIMRLT
+1108 PGEGKTVNCIMRLT
-1122 YKDKFGHAFDPD
+1122 YKDKFGHD
-1134 SNEGHVVIELPVTIK
+1134 VVIELPVTIK
-1149 SAIE
+1149 SAIVSE